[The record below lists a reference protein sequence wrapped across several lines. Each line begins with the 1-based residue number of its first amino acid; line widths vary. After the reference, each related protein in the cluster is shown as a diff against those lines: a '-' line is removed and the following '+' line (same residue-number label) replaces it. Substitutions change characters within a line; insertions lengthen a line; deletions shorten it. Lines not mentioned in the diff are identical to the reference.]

1 MSSINSLVN
10 QKRNKNLIR
19 RTMLAAIAGCLMSVC
34 IAFAGTVDIATN
46 FFGLV
51 VTVIA
56 KGLLNAAD
64 IVLEPLLE
72 ITTMST
78 ADVSRFVPGFDSG
91 NNIGNFFIQAIN
103 IIAYMIAGVL
113 ICCHIIS
120 YLINIAHGEKVESI
134 PKLIWNAVF
143 GIVMVIC
150 GKTFLTMIFNEIVAP
165 LSSALTEGVSDAGGT
180 FSFSGVGS
188 DMTGLGE
195 ITSAFDLNSLA
206 TLIVVLALML
216 IIWWNLIKLVLE
228 CAERYIICIFTINLS
243 PLAFATMASENTKD
257 TARSWLQMFW
267 SQCVLLILNI
277 WVVGI
282 ARTALNNGLF
292 GASNTEM
299 VKWGLITYAFLKI
312 AQRLDDM
319 MQTAGLKI
327 TRTTG
332 LDPISEA
339 SGVLRSIGNVFGGVA
354 SVAGHV
360 AGVGKNMWDAG
371 KNIGKANGV
380 EPIKSFADFMNGGET
395 SAQDGGYVNNAS
407 MADKMKADAVLG
419 KETMYDRADKM
430 ASGALNADS
439 YNTDAYKQVLED
451 KLRSAGHLDDDAHV
465 ESVKIGEDGK
475 LLASAVKRDEK
486 NRVSEKSEF
495 EIGDTQEGLLDV
507 NGAKKYDSMQV
518 APNGKSVM
526 EEDSAMGKFGL
537 RKVGEDAAGNQIWE
551 AEQSV
556 NMFGDKVKDVTP
568 DANNKV
574 QFTIPA
580 SEIAKGRKAGDSD
593 AMTAYKHFNAND
605 DNDAFKNSI
614 RDALSAETGSAALN
628 KARENEEEQAAMAT
642 RIGMTDKER
651 LADMMNPDSNAD
663 YNSPNAFKAME
674 DHIKENAQYYPAQAA
689 MLADGGHVTGMHVS
703 DGTDGNPA
711 GSLIVAIGND
721 QDGKNSQA
729 TCTFTRDE
737 EPVPET
743 AETPAAQTNEQP
755 VKDADAAPAP
765 VNEDAPA
772 PVGEEASAPAPQ
784 SADETTAAP
793 ATETAQ
799 APVPQ
804 DMDSKVDAPAPVS
817 EEASAPAPQSADE
830 APTAPATETAQAP
843 VPQDVDSKVDAPAPV
858 GEEASAPAPQ
868 SVDETATTPVAETAQ
883 TPVPQD
889 IDSEV
894 DAPAPVGEEAAT
906 PAPQDVGGKADAPVP
921 ASENAS
927 APATQSADGK
937 VAEPTSADGA
947 TPASGVTAPA
957 PVPAQNPTTNTVN
970 APVQGAA
977 PVSGGT
983 VPGAANA
990 PKTANVPGM
999 AANNMPAS
1007 TAPETAATPAVNAPA
1022 PASTTGTNAP
1032 TSVPGTTPAP
1042 STASG
1047 QSSTAPGSGTAPTT
1061 VRPATG
1067 AGSVSAPAPS
1077 ASIPTAPVSG
1087 GSAGVAVA
1095 AGVAAGA
1102 VAGTA
1107 AGQAQPVSA
1116 PASTTVSAPGSAPTI
1131 PTESSAASAP
1141 TSTTP
1146 ATTTPASAPES
1157 GSGTTNDGATAP
1169 VVNHE
1174 ASAPTAPI
1182 PATAPASTQESGETA
1197 SAPSTATTPAT
1208 QITPETASAPSESDS
1223 SSAGGH
1229 ATTPNEG
1236 TTHSESSGTGSVS
1249 DVPGAGGTDTLGR
1262 SDSAPTSTNGQ
1273 ESGSAPAQGS
1283 GGTMSPA
1290 TADTASAVPE
1300 SAPAESATTTNVAT
1314 PAPVSDTGSSEPS
1327 GDSGSSFG
1335 NDAGSSS
1342 GSAPASGESAH
1353 APSGSGSSGSGTSV
1367 SAPAS
1372 SGNTG
1377 SSSESA
1383 SSGSA
1388 NDSTDTPTSETGGT
1402 SSETVEA
1409 PAADGLPYAVG
1420 ETGGSGYSEGDMP
1433 PEPETTVETETA
1445 ATEVVQ
1451 VEQAAEQQSSGS
1463 AVTETVDEAG
1473 SESNTQN
1480 SHDDSENYSGGQNTD
1495 AEDVSEPD
1503 SADEP
1508 DTQDETEDTEFDATD
1523 DAAFDVPIADGSEYY
1538 EDKAQT
1544 NSFTAPEQEMAEPEP
1559 VAEHEHESEPEQLA
1573 EQKRPPIPEAYMTSQ
1588 SSVTRLSS
1596 TNGTVESDSLGMFQM
1611 TREEVADN
1619 GWTTW
1624 RILQKVDSDGSVP
1637 EYAPFVVHIKPVW
1650 DPATRTSRPA
1660 TFDEVANKARSIEG
1674 FENVGPDL
1682 DADYRRSQAR
1692 QESRKNSEPRPYNG
1706 HSNGQPH
1713 FQRYD
1718 DQKRDSHGHGK
1729 QDKKHNPFSGMG
1741 DYKRK
1746 R

>member
-1 MSSINSLVN
+1 
-10 QKRNKNLIR
+10 
-19 RTMLAAIAGCLMSVC
+19 MLAAIAGCLMSVC

-605 DNDAFKNSI
+605 DSDAFKNSI

-755 VKDADAAPAP
+755 VKDTDAAAPAP
-765 VNEDAPA
+765 VSEDVPA

-784 SADETTAAP
+784 SADETAAAP

-804 DMDSKVDAPAPVS
+804 DMDSKVDTPAPVS
-817 EEASAPAPQSADE
+817 
-830 APTAPATETAQAP
+830 
-843 VPQDVDSKVDAPAPV
+843 
-858 GEEASAPAPQ
+858 EEASAPAPQ

-889 IDSEV
+889 MDSEV
-894 DAPAPVGEEAAT
+894 DAPVSIGEKAAT
-906 PAPQDVGGKADAPVP
+906 PAPQDVGDKADAPVP

-937 VAEPTSADGA
+937 VAEPTSAGGA

-957 PVPAQNPTTNTVN
+957 PAPAQNPTTNTVN

-983 VPGAANA
+983 VPGTANP

-1022 PASTTGTNAP
+1022 PGSTTGANAP

-1047 QSSTAPGSGTAPTT
+1047 QSSTVPGSGTAPTT
-1061 VRPATG
+1061 VRPAAG
-1067 AGSVSAPAPS
+1067 AGSVSAQAPS

-1107 AGQAQPVSA
+1107 TGQAHPVSA
-1116 PASTTVSAPGSAPTI
+1116 PASTTVSAPGSVPTT
-1131 PTESSAASAP
+1131 PTESGAASAP
-1141 TSTTP
+1141 ASPAPTTP
-1146 ATTTPASAPES
+1146 THVSAPES
-1157 GSGTTNDGATAP
+1157 GSGTTNGGATAP

-1249 DVPGAGGTDTLGR
+1249 NVPGAGGTDTLGR

-1335 NDAGSSS
+1335 NGAGSSS

-1367 SAPAS
+1367 SALTS

-1383 SSGSA
+1383 PSGSA
-1388 NDSTDTPTSETGGT
+1388 NDGTDTPTSETGGT
-1402 SSETVEA
+1402 SSEKVEA

-1420 ETGGSGYSEGDMP
+1420 ETGGAGYSEGDMP

-1495 AEDVSEPD
+1495 TEDVSEPD

-1559 VAEHEHESEPEQLA
+1559 VAEHEHESEPEQVA

>member
-1 MSSINSLVN
+1 
-10 QKRNKNLIR
+10 
-19 RTMLAAIAGCLMSVC
+19 MLAAVAGCLMSVC

-78 ADVSRFVPGFDSG
+78 ADVSRFVPGFDNG

-120 YLINIAHGEKVESI
+120 YLINLAHGEKVESI

-150 GKTFLTMIFNEIVAP
+150 GKTLLTMIFNEIVAP

-257 TARSWLQMFW
+257 TAKSWLQMFW

-339 SGVLRSIGNVFGGVA
+339 SGVLRSIDNVFGDVA

-407 MADKMKADAVLG
+407 MADKLKADAVLG

-430 ASGALNADS
+430 ASGALNTDS

-495 EIGDTQEGLLDV
+495 KIGDTQEGLLDV

-580 SEIAKGRKAGDSD
+580 SEIAKGRKAGGSD

-614 RDALSAETGSAALN
+614 RDALSIETGSAALN

-737 EPVPET
+737 ETVPET

-755 VKDADAAPAP
+755 VKDMDAAAPAP
-765 VNEDAPA
+765 VSEDAPA
-772 PVGEEASAPAPQ
+772 PVDEEAS
-784 SADETTAAP
+784 T
-793 ATETAQ
+793 
-799 APVPQ
+799 
-804 DMDSKVDAPAPVS
+804 
-817 EEASAPAPQSADE
+817 PAPQSADE

-868 SVDETATTPVAETAQ
+868 SVDATATTPIAETAQ

-889 IDSEV
+889 MDSEV
-894 DAPAPVGEEAAT
+894 DAPAPVGEEAVT
-906 PAPQDVGGKADAPVP
+906 HAPQDVGDKADAPVP

-937 VAEPTSADGA
+937 VAEPTSAGGA

-957 PVPAQNPTTNTVN
+957 PAPAQNPTTNTVN

-983 VPGAANA
+983 VPGTANA

-1022 PASTTGTNAP
+1022 PGSTTGANAP

-1047 QSSTAPGSGTAPTT
+1047 QSSTVPGSGTAPTT
-1061 VRPATG
+1061 VRPAAG
-1067 AGSVSAPAPS
+1067 AGSVSAQAPS

-1107 AGQAQPVSA
+1107 TGQAHPVSA
-1116 PASTTVSAPGSAPTI
+1116 PASTTVPAPGSVPTT
-1131 PTESSAASAP
+1131 PTESGAASAP
-1141 TSTTP
+1141 ASPAPTTP
-1146 ATTTPASAPES
+1146 THVSAPES
-1157 GSGTTNDGATAP
+1157 GSGTTNGGATAP

-1249 DVPGAGGTDTLGR
+1249 NVPGAGGTDTLGR

-1335 NDAGSSS
+1335 NGAGSSS

>member
-1 MSSINSLVN
+1 MYPGEPFCFGKKVSSINSLVN

-19 RTMLAAIAGCLMSVC
+19 RTMLAAVAGCLMSVC

-243 PLAFATMASENTKD
+243 PLAFATTASENTKD

-737 EPVPET
+737 ETASET

-755 VKDADAAPAP
+755 VKDVDAAPAP
-765 VNEDAPA
+765 LNEDAPA
-772 PVGEEASAPAPQ
+772 PVG
-784 SADETTAAP
+784 
-793 ATETAQ
+793 
-799 APVPQ
+799 
-804 DMDSKVDAPAPVS
+804 

-868 SVDETATTPVAETAQ
+868 SVDATATTPIAETAQ

-889 IDSEV
+889 MDSEV
-894 DAPAPVGEEAAT
+894 DAPAPVGEEAVT
-906 PAPQDVGGKADAPVP
+906 HAPQDVGDKADAPVP
-921 ASENAS
+921 ASENVS

-937 VAEPTSADGA
+937 VAEPTSAGGA
-947 TPASGVTAPA
+947 TPVSGVTAPA
-957 PVPAQNPTTNTVN
+957 PAPAQNPTTNTVN

-983 VPGAANA
+983 VPGTANA

-1007 TAPETAATPAVNAPA
+1007 TAPETAATPAVNTPA
-1022 PASTTGTNAP
+1022 PASTTGANAP
-1032 TSVPGTTPAP
+1032 TSVPGTTPTP
-1042 STASG
+1042 STTSG
-1047 QSSTAPGSGTAPTT
+1047 QSSTVPGSGTAPAKAKPT
-1061 VRPATG
+1061 TG

-1077 ASIPTAPVSG
+1077 ASIPSAPVSG
-1087 GSAGVAVA
+1087 DS

-1107 AGQAQPVSA
+1107 TGQAHPVSA
-1116 PASTTVSAPGSAPTI
+1116 PASTTVSAPGSVPTT
-1131 PTESSAASAP
+1131 PTESGAASAP
-1141 TSTTP
+1141 ASPAPTTP
-1146 ATTTPASAPES
+1146 THVSAPES
-1157 GSGTTNDGATAP
+1157 GSGTTNGGATAP

-1249 DVPGAGGTDTLGR
+1249 NVPGAGGTDTLGR

-1335 NDAGSSS
+1335 NGAGSSS

-1372 SGNTG
+1372 SGNTD

-1433 PEPETTVETETA
+1433 PEPETTVKTETA

-1451 VEQAAEQQSSGS
+1451 VEQAAEQQTSGS

-1473 SESNTQN
+1473 SESHTQN

-1495 AEDVSEPD
+1495 TEDVSEPD

-1559 VAEHEHESEPEQLA
+1559 VAEHEHESEPEQVA

>member
-1 MSSINSLVN
+1 
-10 QKRNKNLIR
+10 
-19 RTMLAAIAGCLMSVC
+19 MLAAVAGCLMSVC

-180 FSFSGVGS
+180 FSFSSVGS

-755 VKDADAAPAP
+755 VKDVDAAPAP
-765 VNEDAPA
+765 LNEDAPA
-772 PVGEEASAPAPQ
+772 PVG
-784 SADETTAAP
+784 
-793 ATETAQ
+793 
-799 APVPQ
+799 
-804 DMDSKVDAPAPVS
+804 

-868 SVDETATTPVAETAQ
+868 SVDATATTPIAETAQ

-889 IDSEV
+889 MDSEV
-894 DAPAPVGEEAAT
+894 DAPAPVGEEAVT

-927 APATQSADGK
+927 APATQSTDGK
-937 VAEPTSADGA
+937 VAEPTSAGGA
-947 TPASGVTAPA
+947 TPASGVTTPAPA
-957 PVPAQNPTTNTVN
+957 PAQNPTTNTVN

-983 VPGAANA
+983 VPGTANA

-1007 TAPETAATPAVNAPA
+1007 TAPETAATPAVNTPA
-1022 PASTTGTNAP
+1022 PASTTGANAP
-1032 TSVPGTTPAP
+1032 TSVPGTTPTP
-1042 STASG
+1042 STTSG
-1047 QSSTAPGSGTAPTT
+1047 QSSTVPGSGTAPAKAKPT
-1061 VRPATG
+1061 TG

-1077 ASIPTAPVSG
+1077 ASIPSAPVSG
-1087 GSAGVAVA
+1087 DS

-1107 AGQAQPVSA
+1107 TGQAHPVSA
-1116 PASTTVSAPGSAPTI
+1116 PASTTVSAPGSVPTT
-1131 PTESSAASAP
+1131 PTES
-1141 TSTTP
+1141 
-1146 ATTTPASAPES
+1146 
-1157 GSGTTNDGATAP
+1157 GA
-1169 VVNHE
+1169 
-1174 ASAPTAPI
+1174 
-1182 PATAPASTQESGETA
+1182 
-1197 SAPSTATTPAT
+1197 
-1208 QITPETASAPSESDS
+1208 ASAPSESDS

-1229 ATTPNEG
+1229 ATAPNEG
-1236 TTHSESSGTGSVS
+1236 TTHSESSGTDSVS
-1249 DVPGAGGTDTLGR
+1249 NVPTDTLGR

-1273 ESGSAPAQGS
+1273 ESGSAPAQGG
-1283 GGTMSPA
+1283 GGTTSPA
-1290 TADTASAVPE
+1290 TADTASAAPE

-1327 GDSGSSFG
+1327 GDSGSSSG
-1335 NDAGSSS
+1335 NSAGSSS

-1367 SAPAS
+1367 SALTS

-1388 NDSTDTPTSETGGT
+1388 NDSTNTPTSETGGT

-1463 AVTETVDEAG
+1463 AVTETVNEAG

-1559 VAEHEHESEPEQLA
+1559 VAEHEHESEPEQVA

-1706 HSNGQPH
+1706 RSNGQPH

-1718 DQKRDSHGHGK
+1718 DQKRDSQGHGK
-1729 QDKKHNPFSGMG
+1729 QNKRNNPFSGMD

>member
-339 SGVLRSIGNVFGGVA
+339 SGVLRSIGNVFGDVA

-430 ASGALNADS
+430 ASGALNTDS

-765 VNEDAPA
+765 VSEDAPA

-817 EEASAPAPQSADE
+817 EEASAPAPQS
-830 APTAPATETAQAP
+830 
-843 VPQDVDSKVDAPAPV
+843 
-858 GEEASAPAPQ
+858 
-868 SVDETATTPVAETAQ
+868 VDETATTPVAETAQ

-889 IDSEV
+889 MDSEV
-894 DAPAPVGEEAAT
+894 DAPASIGEKAAT
-906 PAPQDVGGKADAPVP
+906 PAPQDVGDKADAPVP

-937 VAEPTSADGA
+937 VAEPTSAGGA
-947 TPASGVTAPA
+947 TPAPGVTAPTA
-957 PVPAQNPTTNTVN
+957 APAQNPTTNTVN
-970 APVQGAA
+970 APVQGTA

-983 VPGAANA
+983 VPGTANA

-1047 QSSTAPGSGTAPTT
+1047 QSSTVPGSGTAPTT
-1061 VRPATG
+1061 VRPAAG

-1077 ASIPTAPVSG
+1077 ASIPTAPVFG

-1116 PASTTVSAPGSAPTI
+1116 PTTTVSAPGSAPTI
-1131 PTESSAASAP
+1131 PTESGAASAP
-1141 TSTTP
+1141 TS
-1146 ATTTPASAPES
+1146 TTPASAPES

-1174 ASAPTAPI
+1174 ASVPTAPI
-1182 PATAPASTQESGETA
+1182 PATAPASTQESGE
-1197 SAPSTATTPAT
+1197 
-1208 QITPETASAPSESDS
+1208 IASAPSESGS
-1223 SSAGGH
+1223 SRAGGH
-1229 ATTPNEG
+1229 ETAPNEG
-1236 TTHSESSGTGSVS
+1236 TAHSESSGTDSVS
-1249 DVPGAGGTDTLGR
+1249 NVPGTDGTDTLGR

-1283 GGTMSPA
+1283 GGTTSPA
-1290 TADTASAVPE
+1290 NADTASAAPE
-1300 SAPAESATTTNVAT
+1300 SAPAESAATTNVAT

-1335 NDAGSSS
+1335 NGAGSSS
-1342 GSAPASGESAH
+1342 GSAPASGESAL

-1383 SSGSA
+1383 PSGSA
-1388 NDSTDTPTSETGGT
+1388 NDGTDTPTSETGGT
-1402 SSETVEA
+1402 SSEKVEA

-1420 ETGGSGYSEGDMP
+1420 ETGGAGYSEGNMP

-1451 VEQAAEQQSSGS
+1451 VEQAAEQQTSGS

-1495 AEDVSEPD
+1495 TEDVLEPD

-1559 VAEHEHESEPEQLA
+1559 VAEHEHESEPEQVA

>member
-1 MSSINSLVN
+1 M
-10 QKRNKNLIR
+10 
-19 RTMLAAIAGCLMSVC
+19 AVC

-120 YLINIAHGEKVESI
+120 YLINLAHGEKVESI

-180 FSFSGVGS
+180 FSFSSVGS

-605 DNDAFKNSI
+605 DSDAFKNSI

-737 EPVPET
+737 EPVSET
-743 AETPAAQTNEQP
+743 AETPAVQTNEQP

-765 VNEDAPA
+765 LNEDAPA

-784 SADETTAAP
+784 SADE
-793 ATETAQ
+793 
-799 APVPQ
+799 
-804 DMDSKVDAPAPVS
+804 
-817 EEASAPAPQSADE
+817 
-830 APTAPATETAQAP
+830 APTASATETAQAP

-889 IDSEV
+889 MDSEV
-894 DAPAPVGEEAAT
+894 DAPAPIGEKAAT
-906 PAPQDVGGKADAPVP
+906 PAPQDVGDKADAPVP

-937 VAEPTSADGA
+937 VAEPASAGGT
-947 TPASGVTAPA
+947 TPASGATAPTPA
-957 PVPAQNPTTNTVN
+957 PAQNSTTNTVN

-983 VPGAANA
+983 VPGTANA
-990 PKTANVPGM
+990 PKTANVPGT

-1022 PASTTGTNAP
+1022 PASTTGANAP
-1032 TSVPGTTPAP
+1032 TSVPGTSPAP

-1047 QSSTAPGSGTAPTT
+1047 QSSTVPGSGTAPTT
-1061 VRPATG
+1061 VRPAAG
-1067 AGSVSAPAPS
+1067 AGSVSTPAPS

-1107 AGQAQPVSA
+1107 AGQAQHVST

-1131 PTESSAASAP
+1131 PTESGAASAP
-1141 TSTTP
+1141 TS
-1146 ATTTPASAPES
+1146 TTPASAPES

-1174 ASAPTAPI
+1174 ASVPTVPI
-1182 PATAPASTQESGETA
+1182 PATAPASTQESGEIA

-1208 QITPETASAPSESDS
+1208 QITPETASAPSESGS
-1223 SSAGGH
+1223 SPAGGH
-1229 ATTPNEG
+1229 ETAPNEG
-1236 TTHSESSGTGSVS
+1236 TAHSESSGTDSVS
-1249 DVPGAGGTDTLGR
+1249 NVPGADGTDTLGR

-1283 GGTMSPA
+1283 GGTTSPA
-1290 TADTASAVPE
+1290 TADTASAAPE

-1335 NDAGSSS
+1335 NGAGSSS

-1372 SGNTG
+1372 SGNTD

-1451 VEQAAEQQSSGS
+1451 VEQAAEQQTSGS

-1473 SESNTQN
+1473 SESHTQN
-1480 SHDDSENYSGGQNTD
+1480 SHDDSENYSSGQNTD
-1495 AEDVSEPD
+1495 TEDVSAPD

-1559 VAEHEHESEPEQLA
+1559 VAEPEPETEPEQVA

-1706 HSNGQPH
+1706 RSNGQSH

-1718 DQKRDSHGHGK
+1718 DQKRDSQGHGK
-1729 QDKKHNPFSGMG
+1729 QNKRNDPFSGID

>member
-1 MSSINSLVN
+1 
-10 QKRNKNLIR
+10 
-19 RTMLAAIAGCLMSVC
+19 MLAAVAGCLMSVC

-180 FSFSGVGS
+180 FSFSSVGS

-257 TARSWLQMFW
+257 TAKSWLQMFW

-371 KNIGKANGV
+371 KNIGKANGI

-605 DNDAFKNSI
+605 DSDAFKNSI

-743 AETPAAQTNEQP
+743 TETPAAQTNEQP
-755 VKDADAAPAP
+755 VKDADTAAPAP
-765 VNEDAPA
+765 VSEDAPA

-784 SADETTAAP
+784 SADETADAP

-804 DMDSKVDAPAPVS
+804 DMGGEVDAPAPVS
-817 EEASAPAPQSADE
+817 EEASAPAPQSVDE
-830 APTAPATETAQAP
+830 TATTPATETAQTP
-843 VPQDVDSKVDAPAPV
+843 VPQDMDGKVDAPAPV
-858 GEEASAPAPQ
+858 GEET
-868 SVDETATTPVAETAQ
+868 V
-883 TPVPQD
+883 
-889 IDSEV
+889 
-894 DAPAPVGEEAAT
+894 T

-937 VAEPTSADGA
+937 VAEPTSAGGA

-957 PVPAQNPTTNTVN
+957 PAPAQNPTTNTVN

-983 VPGAANA
+983 VPGTTNA

-1007 TAPETAATPAVNAPA
+1007 TAPETAATPAVNTPA
-1022 PASTTGTNAP
+1022 PASTTGANAP

-1047 QSSTAPGSGTAPTT
+1047 QSSTVPGSGTTPAT

-1087 GSAGVAVA
+1087 SSAGVAVA

-1102 VAGTA
+1102 VAGT

-1116 PASTTVSAPGSAPTI
+1116 PASTTVSAPGSAPTT
-1131 PTESSAASAP
+1131 PTESGAASAP
-1141 TSTTP
+1141 ASP
-1146 ATTTPASAPES
+1146 APAAPTHVSAPES
-1157 GSGTTNDGATAP
+1157 GSGTTNGGATAP

-1197 SAPSTATTPAT
+1197 PAPSTATTPAT
-1208 QITPETASAPSESDS
+1208 QTTPETASAPSESS
-1223 SSAGGH
+1223 APSAGGH

-1249 DVPGAGGTDTLGR
+1249 NVPGAGGTDTLER

-1273 ESGSAPAQGS
+1273 ESGSTPAQGS
-1283 GGTMSPA
+1283 GGTTSPA
-1290 TADTASAVPE
+1290 TADTTSAVPE

-1314 PAPVSDTGSSEPS
+1314 PAPVSDAGSSEPS
-1327 GDSGSSFG
+1327 ANSGSSSG
-1335 NDAGSSS
+1335 NGAGSSS

-1367 SAPAS
+1367 SAPTS
-1372 SGNTG
+1372 SGDTG
-1377 SSSESA
+1377 SSSESGP
-1383 SSGSA
+1383 SGSV
-1388 NDSTDTPTSETGGT
+1388 NDSTDTPTSETAGT
-1402 SSETVEA
+1402 SSEKVEA

-1420 ETGGSGYSEGDMP
+1420 ETGGSGYSEGDMH

-1451 VEQAAEQQSSGS
+1451 VEQAAEQQSGGS
-1463 AVTETVDEAG
+1463 TVTETVNEAG
-1473 SESNTQN
+1473 SESQTQN
-1480 SHDDSENYSGGQNTD
+1480 SRDDSENYSGGQNTD
-1495 AEDVSEPD
+1495 TEDAPEPD
-1503 SADEP
+1503 FADEP

-1544 NSFTAPEQEMAEPEP
+1544 NSFTAPEQEMAEAEP
-1559 VAEHEHESEPEQLA
+1559 VTEPKPESELEQVE

-1660 TFDEVANKARSIEG
+1660 TFDEVANKARNIEG

-1692 QESRKNSEPRPYNG
+1692 QEYRKNSEPRPYSG
-1706 HSNGQPH
+1706 RSNDQPH

-1718 DQKRDSHGHGK
+1718 DQKHDSHGHGK
-1729 QDKKHNPFSGMG
+1729 QDKRHNPFSGMD

>member
-1 MSSINSLVN
+1 
-10 QKRNKNLIR
+10 
-19 RTMLAAIAGCLMSVC
+19 MLAAVAGCLMSVC

-134 PKLIWNAVF
+134 PKLMWNAVF

-257 TARSWLQMFW
+257 TAKSWLQMFW

-451 KLRSAGHLDDDAHV
+451 KLRSAGHIDDDAHV

-605 DNDAFKNSI
+605 DSDAFKNSI

-772 PVGEEASAPAPQ
+772 PVGEEASAP
-784 SADETTAAP
+784 
-793 ATETAQ
+793 
-799 APVPQ
+799 V
-804 DMDSKVDAPAPVS
+804 
-817 EEASAPAPQSADE
+817 PQSADE

-843 VPQDVDSKVDAPAPV
+843 VPQDVDSKVDTPAPV
-858 GEEASAPAPQ
+858 SEEASAPAPQ
-868 SVDETATTPVAETAQ
+868 SVDETATTPAAETAQ
-883 TPVPQD
+883 APVPQD
-889 IDSEV
+889 MDSKV
-894 DAPAPVGEEAAT
+894 DAPTPVGEEAPT

-937 VAEPTSADGA
+937 VAEPTSAGGA
-947 TPASGVTAPA
+947 TPAPGVTAPTA
-957 PVPAQNPTTNTVN
+957 APAQNPTTNTVN

-983 VPGAANA
+983 VPGTANA

-999 AANNMPAS
+999 AANNMPVS
-1007 TAPETAATPAVNAPA
+1007 TAPETAATPAVNTPA
-1022 PASTTGTNAP
+1022 PASTTGANAP
-1032 TSVPGTTPAP
+1032 TSVPGTTPTP
-1042 STASG
+1042 STTSG
-1047 QSSTAPGSGTAPTT
+1047 QSSTVPGSGTAPAKAKPT
-1061 VRPATG
+1061 TG

-1077 ASIPTAPVSG
+1077 ASIPSAPVSG
-1087 GSAGVAVA
+1087 DS

-1107 AGQAQPVSA
+1107 TGQAHPVSA
-1116 PASTTVSAPGSAPTI
+1116 PASTTVSAPGSVPTT
-1131 PTESSAASAP
+1131 PTESGAASAP
-1141 TSTTP
+1141 ASPAPTTP
-1146 ATTTPASAPES
+1146 THVSAPES
-1157 GSGTTNDGATAP
+1157 GSGTTNGGATAP

-1229 ATTPNEG
+1229 ATAPNEG
-1236 TTHSESSGTGSVS
+1236 TTHSESSGTDSVS
-1249 DVPGAGGTDTLGR
+1249 NVPTDTLGR

-1273 ESGSAPAQGS
+1273 ESGSAPAQGG
-1283 GGTMSPA
+1283 GGTTSPA
-1290 TADTASAVPE
+1290 TADTASAAPE

-1327 GDSGSSFG
+1327 GDSGSSSG
-1335 NDAGSSS
+1335 NSAGSSS

-1367 SAPAS
+1367 SALTS

-1388 NDSTDTPTSETGGT
+1388 NDSTNTPTSETGGT

-1559 VAEHEHESEPEQLA
+1559 VAEHEHESEPEQVA

-1706 HSNGQPH
+1706 RSNGQPH

-1718 DQKRDSHGHGK
+1718 DQKRDSQGHGK
-1729 QDKKHNPFSGMG
+1729 QNKRNNPFSGMD

>member
-1 MSSINSLVN
+1 
-10 QKRNKNLIR
+10 
-19 RTMLAAIAGCLMSVC
+19 MSVC

-103 IIAYMIAGVL
+103 IIAYMIAGAL

-180 FSFSGVGS
+180 FSFSSVGS

-784 SADETTAAP
+784 SADE
-793 ATETAQ
+793 
-799 APVPQ
+799 
-804 DMDSKVDAPAPVS
+804 
-817 EEASAPAPQSADE
+817 

-843 VPQDVDSKVDAPAPV
+843 VPQDVDSK
-858 GEEASAPAPQ
+858 
-868 SVDETATTPVAETAQ
+868 
-883 TPVPQD
+883 
-889 IDSEV
+889 V

-937 VAEPTSADGA
+937 VAEPTSAGGA

-957 PVPAQNPTTNTVN
+957 PAPAQNSTTNTVN

-983 VPGAANA
+983 VPGTANA

-1022 PASTTGTNAP
+1022 PASTTGANAP

-1047 QSSTAPGSGTAPTT
+1047 QSSTVPGSGTSPTT
-1061 VRPATG
+1061 VRPAAG

-1095 AGVAAGA
+1095 EGVAAGV

-1107 AGQAQPVSA
+1107 AGQAQPVST
-1116 PASTTVSAPGSAPTI
+1116 PASTTVSAPGSAPTT
-1131 PTESSAASAP
+1131 PTESGAVSAP
-1141 TSTTP
+1141 ASP
-1146 ATTTPASAPES
+1146 APTAPTHVSAPES
-1157 GSGTTNDGATAP
+1157 GSGTTNGGATP
-1169 VVNHE
+1169 PIVNHE
-1174 ASAPTAPI
+1174 ASVPTAPI
-1182 PATAPASTQESGETA
+1182 HATAPASTQESGETA
-1197 SAPSTATTPAT
+1197 PAPSTATTHAT
-1208 QITPETASAPSESDS
+1208 QITPETASAPSESGS
-1223 SSAGGH
+1223 SPAGGH
-1229 ATTPNEG
+1229 ATAPNEG

-1249 DVPGAGGTDTLGR
+1249 NAPSADGTDTLGR

-1283 GGTMSPA
+1283 GGTTSPA
-1290 TADTASAVPE
+1290 TADTASAAPE
-1300 SAPAESATTTNVAT
+1300 SAPAESVTTTNVAT
-1314 PAPVSDTGSSEPS
+1314 LAPASDTGSSEPS
-1327 GDSGSSFG
+1327 GNS
-1335 NDAGSSS
+1335 GSSS
-1342 GSAPASGESAH
+1342 GNGA
-1353 APSGSGSSGSGTSV
+1353 GSSGSGTSV

-1372 SGNTG
+1372 SSNIG

-1383 SSGSA
+1383 PFGSV

-1402 SSETVEA
+1402 SSEKVEA

-1433 PEPETTVETETA
+1433 PEPETTVKTETA

-1451 VEQAAEQQSSGS
+1451 VEQAAEQQSGS
-1463 AVTETVDEAG
+1463 STVTETVDEAG
-1473 SESNTQN
+1473 SESHTQN

-1495 AEDVSEPD
+1495 TEDVPEPD
-1503 SADEP
+1503 SVDEP

-1523 DAAFDVPIADGSEYY
+1523 DSAFDVPIADGSEYY

-1544 NSFTAPEQEMAEPEP
+1544 NSFTAPAQEMAEPEP
-1559 VAEHEHESEPEQLA
+1559 VAESEPESEPEQVA
-1573 EQKRPPIPEAYMTSQ
+1573 EQKRPPIPEAYMTSR

-1706 HSNGQPH
+1706 RSNGQPH

-1718 DQKRDSHGHGK
+1718 DQKRDSQGHGK
-1729 QDKKHNPFSGMG
+1729 QNKRNDPFSGID

>member
-1 MSSINSLVN
+1 
-10 QKRNKNLIR
+10 
-19 RTMLAAIAGCLMSVC
+19 MSVC

-180 FSFSGVGS
+180 FSFSSVGS

-737 EPVPET
+737 ETVPET

-755 VKDADAAPAP
+755 VKDMDAAAPAP
-765 VNEDAPA
+765 VSEDAPA
-772 PVGEEASAPAPQ
+772 PVDEEAS
-784 SADETTAAP
+784 T
-793 ATETAQ
+793 
-799 APVPQ
+799 
-804 DMDSKVDAPAPVS
+804 
-817 EEASAPAPQSADE
+817 PAPQSADE

-843 VPQDVDSKVDAPAPV
+843 VPQDVDSRVDAPAPV
-858 GEEASAPAPQ
+858 GEEASVPAPQ
-868 SVDETATTPVAETAQ
+868 SVDETATTPAAETAQ
-883 TPVPQD
+883 APVPQD
-889 IDSEV
+889 MDSGV
-894 DAPAPVGEEAAT
+894 DAPAPVGEETVT

-937 VAEPTSADGA
+937 VAEPTSAGGA
-947 TPASGVTAPA
+947 TPAPGVTAPTA
-957 PVPAQNPTTNTVN
+957 APAQNHTTSTVN
-970 APVQGAA
+970 APVQGTA

-983 VPGAANA
+983 VPGTANA

-1047 QSSTAPGSGTAPTT
+1047 QSSTVPGSGTAPTT
-1061 VRPATG
+1061 VRPAAG

-1116 PASTTVSAPGSAPTI
+1116 PASTTVSAPGSTPTT
-1131 PTESSAASAP
+1131 PTESGTASAP
-1141 TSTTP
+1141 ASTTP
-1146 ATTTPASAPES
+1146 AAPTHVSAPES
-1157 GSGTTNDGATAP
+1157 GSGTTNDGATVP

-1174 ASAPTAPI
+1174 ASVPTAPI
-1182 PATAPASTQESGETA
+1182 HATAPASTQESGETA
-1197 SAPSTATTPAT
+1197 PAPSTATTHAT
-1208 QITPETASAPSESDS
+1208 QITPETASAPSESGS
-1223 SSAGGH
+1223 SPAGGH
-1229 ATTPNEG
+1229 ATAPNEG

-1249 DVPGAGGTDTLGR
+1249 NAPSADGTDTLGR

-1283 GGTMSPA
+1283 GGTTSPA
-1290 TADTASAVPE
+1290 TADTASAAPE
-1300 SAPAESATTTNVAT
+1300 SAPAESVTTTNVAT
-1314 PAPVSDTGSSEPS
+1314 LAPASDTGSSEPS
-1327 GDSGSSFG
+1327 GNS
-1335 NDAGSSS
+1335 GSSS
-1342 GSAPASGESAH
+1342 GNGA
-1353 APSGSGSSGSGTSV
+1353 GSSGSGTSV

-1372 SGNTG
+1372 SGNIG

-1383 SSGSA
+1383 PSGSV

-1402 SSETVEA
+1402 SSEKVEA

-1433 PEPETTVETETA
+1433 PEPETTVKTETA

-1451 VEQAAEQQSSGS
+1451 VEQAAEQQSGS
-1463 AVTETVDEAG
+1463 STVTETVDEAG
-1473 SESNTQN
+1473 SESHTQN

-1495 AEDVSEPD
+1495 TEDVPEPD

-1508 DTQDETEDTEFDATD
+1508 DTQDETEDTEIDATD

-1559 VAEHEHESEPEQLA
+1559 VAEPEPESEPEQVA

-1588 SSVTRLSS
+1588 SSITRLSS

-1706 HSNGQPH
+1706 RSNGQPH

-1718 DQKRDSHGHGK
+1718 DQKHDSHGHGK
-1729 QDKKHNPFSGMG
+1729 QDKRHNPFSGMG
-1741 DYKRK
+1741 DYKR
-1746 R
+1746 RR

>member
-1 MSSINSLVN
+1 
-10 QKRNKNLIR
+10 
-19 RTMLAAIAGCLMSVC
+19 MLAAIAGFLMSVC

-120 YLINIAHGEKVESI
+120 YLINLAHGEKVESV

-150 GKTFLTMIFNEIVAP
+150 GKTLLTMIFNEIVAP

-465 ESVKIGEDGK
+465 ESFKIGEDGK

-605 DNDAFKNSI
+605 DSDAFKNSI

-737 EPVPET
+737 ETASET

-755 VKDADAAPAP
+755 VKDVDAAPAP
-765 VNEDAPA
+765 LNEDAPA

-784 SADETTAAP
+784 SADE
-793 ATETAQ
+793 
-799 APVPQ
+799 
-804 DMDSKVDAPAPVS
+804 
-817 EEASAPAPQSADE
+817 
-830 APTAPATETAQAP
+830 APTAPAIETAQAP

-868 SVDETATTPVAETAQ
+868 SVDATATTPIAETAQ

-889 IDSEV
+889 MDSEV
-894 DAPAPVGEEAAT
+894 DAPAPVGEEAVT
-906 PAPQDVGGKADAPVP
+906 HAPQDVGDKADAPVP

-937 VAEPTSADGA
+937 VAEPTSAGGA

-957 PVPAQNPTTNTVN
+957 PAPAQNPTTNTVN

-983 VPGAANA
+983 VPGTANA

-1022 PASTTGTNAP
+1022 PGSTTGANAP

-1047 QSSTAPGSGTAPTT
+1047 QSSTVLGSGTAPTT
-1061 VRPATG
+1061 VRPAAG
-1067 AGSVSAPAPS
+1067 AGSVSAQAPS

-1107 AGQAQPVSA
+1107 TGQAHPVSA
-1116 PASTTVSAPGSAPTI
+1116 PASTTVSAPGSVPTT
-1131 PTESSAASAP
+1131 PTESGAASASASP
-1141 TSTTP
+1141 APTTP
-1146 ATTTPASAPES
+1146 THVSAPES
-1157 GSGTTNDGATAP
+1157 GSGTTNGGATAP

-1249 DVPGAGGTDTLGR
+1249 NVPGAGGTDTLGR

-1335 NDAGSSS
+1335 NGAGSSS

-1409 PAADGLPYAVG
+1409 PAADGLPYAAG

>member
-1 MSSINSLVN
+1 
-10 QKRNKNLIR
+10 
-19 RTMLAAIAGCLMSVC
+19 MLAAVAGCLMSVC

-78 ADVSRFVPGFDSG
+78 ADVSRFVPGFDNG

-120 YLINIAHGEKVESI
+120 YLINLAHGEKVESV

-150 GKTFLTMIFNEIVAP
+150 GKTLLTMIFNEIVAP

-257 TARSWLQMFW
+257 TAKSWLQMFW

-430 ASGALNADS
+430 ASGALNTDS

-784 SADETTAAP
+784 SADETTAAH
-793 ATETAQ
+793 
-799 APVPQ
+799 
-804 DMDSKVDAPAPVS
+804 
-817 EEASAPAPQSADE
+817 
-830 APTAPATETAQAP
+830 ATETAQAP

-1095 AGVAAGA
+1095 GGVAAGA

-1131 PTESSAASAP
+1131 PTESGAASAP

-1174 ASAPTAPI
+1174 ASVPTAPI
-1182 PATAPASTQESGETA
+1182 PATAPASTQESGE
-1197 SAPSTATTPAT
+1197 
-1208 QITPETASAPSESDS
+1208 IASAPSESGS
-1223 SSAGGH
+1223 SRAGGH
-1229 ATTPNEG
+1229 ETAPNEG
-1236 TTHSESSGTGSVS
+1236 TAHGESSGTDSVS
-1249 DVPGAGGTDTLGR
+1249 NVPGTDGTDTLGR

-1283 GGTMSPA
+1283 GGTTSPA

-1327 GDSGSSFG
+1327 GDSGSSSG
-1335 NDAGSSS
+1335 NSAGSSS

-1367 SAPAS
+1367 SALTS

-1388 NDSTDTPTSETGGT
+1388 NDSTNTPTSETGGT

>member
-1 MSSINSLVN
+1 
-10 QKRNKNLIR
+10 
-19 RTMLAAIAGCLMSVC
+19 MLAAVAGCLMSVC

-180 FSFSGVGS
+180 FSFSSVGS

-380 EPIKSFADFMNGGET
+380 EPIKSFADFMNGGEI

-772 PVGEEASAPAPQ
+772 PVGEEASAP
-784 SADETTAAP
+784 
-793 ATETAQ
+793 
-799 APVPQ
+799 V
-804 DMDSKVDAPAPVS
+804 
-817 EEASAPAPQSADE
+817 PQSADE
-830 APTAPATETAQAP
+830 APTALATETAQAP

-937 VAEPTSADGA
+937 VAEPTSAGGA

-957 PVPAQNPTTNTVN
+957 PAPAQNSTTNTVN

-983 VPGAANA
+983 VPGTANA

-1007 TAPETAATPAVNAPA
+1007 TAPETAATPAVNTPA
-1022 PASTTGTNAP
+1022 PASTTGANAP

-1047 QSSTAPGSGTAPTT
+1047 QSSTVPGSGTTPAT

-1087 GSAGVAVA
+1087 SSAGVAVA

-1107 AGQAQPVSA
+1107 GQAQPVSA
-1116 PASTTVSAPGSAPTI
+1116 PASTTVSTPGSAPTT
-1131 PTESSAASAP
+1131 PTESGAASAP
-1141 TSTTP
+1141 ASP
-1146 ATTTPASAPES
+1146 APAAPTHVSAPES
-1157 GSGTTNDGATAP
+1157 GSGTTNGGATAP

-1197 SAPSTATTPAT
+1197 PAPSTATTPAT
-1208 QITPETASAPSESDS
+1208 QTTPETASAPSESS
-1223 SSAGGH
+1223 APSAGGH

-1249 DVPGAGGTDTLGR
+1249 NVPGAGGTDTLER

-1283 GGTMSPA
+1283 GGTTSPA
-1290 TADTASAVPE
+1290 TADTTSAVPE

-1314 PAPVSDTGSSEPS
+1314 PAPVSDAGSSEPS
-1327 GDSGSSFG
+1327 GNSGSSSG
-1335 NDAGSSS
+1335 NGAGSSS

-1367 SAPAS
+1367 SAPTS
-1372 SGNTG
+1372 SGDTG

-1383 SSGSA
+1383 PFGSV

-1402 SSETVEA
+1402 SSEKVEA

-1433 PEPETTVETETA
+1433 PEPETTVKTETA

-1451 VEQAAEQQSSGS
+1451 VEQAAEQQSGS
-1463 AVTETVDEAG
+1463 STVTETVDEAG
-1473 SESNTQN
+1473 SESHTQN

-1495 AEDVSEPD
+1495 TEDVPEPD
-1503 SADEP
+1503 SVDEP

-1523 DAAFDVPIADGSEYY
+1523 DSAFDVPIADGSEYY

-1544 NSFTAPEQEMAEPEP
+1544 NSFTAPAQEMAEPEP
-1559 VAEHEHESEPEQLA
+1559 VAESEPESEPEQVA
-1573 EQKRPPIPEAYMTSQ
+1573 EQKRPPIPEAYMTSR

-1706 HSNGQPH
+1706 RSNGQPH

-1718 DQKRDSHGHGK
+1718 DQKRDSQGHGK
-1729 QDKKHNPFSGMG
+1729 QNKRNDPFSGID

>member
-1 MSSINSLVN
+1 MN

-19 RTMLAAIAGCLMSVC
+19 RTMLAAVAGCLMSVC

-78 ADVSRFVPGFDSG
+78 ADVSRFVPGFDNG

-120 YLINIAHGEKVESI
+120 YLINLAHGEKVESV

-150 GKTFLTMIFNEIVAP
+150 GKTLLTMIFNEIVAP

-257 TARSWLQMFW
+257 TAKSWLQMFW

-430 ASGALNADS
+430 ASGALNTDS

-804 DMDSKVDAPAPVS
+804 DMDS
-817 EEASAPAPQSADE
+817 
-830 APTAPATETAQAP
+830 
-843 VPQDVDSKVDAPAPV
+843 
-858 GEEASAPAPQ
+858 
-868 SVDETATTPVAETAQ
+868 
-883 TPVPQD
+883 
-889 IDSEV
+889 EV
-894 DAPAPVGEEAAT
+894 DAPAPVGEEAVT
-906 PAPQDVGGKADAPVP
+906 HAPQDVGDKADAPVP

-937 VAEPTSADGA
+937 VAEPTSAGGA

-957 PVPAQNPTTNTVN
+957 PAPAQNPTTNTVN

-983 VPGAANA
+983 VPGTANA

-1007 TAPETAATPAVNAPA
+1007 TAPETAATPAVNTPA
-1022 PASTTGTNAP
+1022 PASTTGANAP

-1047 QSSTAPGSGTAPTT
+1047 QSSTVPGSGTAPTT
-1061 VRPATG
+1061 VRPAAG

-1077 ASIPTAPVSG
+1077 ASIPTAPVFG

-1116 PASTTVSAPGSAPTI
+1116 PTSTTVSAPGSAPTI
-1131 PTESSAASAP
+1131 PTESGAASAP
-1141 TSTTP
+1141 TS
-1146 ATTTPASAPES
+1146 TTPASAPES

-1174 ASAPTAPI
+1174 ASVPTVPI
-1182 PATAPASTQESGETA
+1182 PATAPASTQESGEIA

-1208 QITPETASAPSESDS
+1208 QITPETASAPSESGS
-1223 SSAGGH
+1223 SPAGGH
-1229 ATTPNEG
+1229 ETAPNEG
-1236 TTHSESSGTGSVS
+1236 TAHSESSGTDSVS
-1249 DVPGAGGTDTLGR
+1249 NVPGADGTDTLGR
-1262 SDSAPTSTNGQ
+1262 PDSAPTSTNGQ

-1283 GGTMSPA
+1283 GGTTSPA
-1290 TADTASAVPE
+1290 TADTASAAPE

-1335 NDAGSSS
+1335 NGAGSSS
-1342 GSAPASGESAH
+1342 GSAPASGENAH

-1383 SSGSA
+1383 SSSSA

-1420 ETGGSGYSEGDMP
+1420 ETGGSGYSEGNMP

-1451 VEQAAEQQSSGS
+1451 VEQAAEQQTSGS

-1473 SESNTQN
+1473 SESHTQN

-1495 AEDVSEPD
+1495 TEDVSKPD

-1508 DTQDETEDTEFDATD
+1508 DTQDETEDTEFDSTD

-1559 VAEHEHESEPEQLA
+1559 VAEPEPESEPEQVA

-1706 HSNGQPH
+1706 RSNGQPH

-1718 DQKRDSHGHGK
+1718 NQKRDSQGHGK
-1729 QDKKHNPFSGMG
+1729 QNKRNDPFRGID

>member
-1 MSSINSLVN
+1 
-10 QKRNKNLIR
+10 
-19 RTMLAAIAGCLMSVC
+19 MSVC

-180 FSFSGVGS
+180 FSFSSVGS

-371 KNIGKANGV
+371 KNIGKANGI

-605 DNDAFKNSI
+605 DSDAFKNSI

-743 AETPAAQTNEQP
+743 TETPAAQTNEQP
-755 VKDADAAPAP
+755 VKDADTAAPAP
-765 VNEDAPA
+765 VSEDAPA

-784 SADETTAAP
+784 SADETADAP

-804 DMDSKVDAPAPVS
+804 DMGGEVDAPAPVS
-817 EEASAPAPQSADE
+817 EEASAPAPQSVDE
-830 APTAPATETAQAP
+830 TATTPATETAQTP
-843 VPQDVDSKVDAPAPV
+843 VPQDMDGKVDAPAPV
-858 GEEASAPAPQ
+858 GEET
-868 SVDETATTPVAETAQ
+868 V
-883 TPVPQD
+883 
-889 IDSEV
+889 
-894 DAPAPVGEEAAT
+894 T

-937 VAEPTSADGA
+937 VAEPTSAGGA

-957 PVPAQNPTTNTVN
+957 PAPAQNPTTNTVN

-983 VPGAANA
+983 VPGTANA

-1007 TAPETAATPAVNAPA
+1007 TAPETAATPAVNTPA
-1022 PASTTGTNAP
+1022 PASTTGANAP

-1047 QSSTAPGSGTAPTT
+1047 QSSTVPGSGTTPAT

-1087 GSAGVAVA
+1087 SSAGVAVA

-1102 VAGTA
+1102 VAGT

-1116 PASTTVSAPGSAPTI
+1116 PASTTVSAPGSAPTT
-1131 PTESSAASAP
+1131 PTESGAASAP
-1141 TSTTP
+1141 ASP
-1146 ATTTPASAPES
+1146 APAAPTHVSAPES
-1157 GSGTTNDGATAP
+1157 GSGTTNGGATAP

-1197 SAPSTATTPAT
+1197 PAPSTATTPAT
-1208 QITPETASAPSESDS
+1208 QTTPETASAPSESS
-1223 SSAGGH
+1223 APSAGGH

-1249 DVPGAGGTDTLGR
+1249 NVPGAGGTDTLER

-1273 ESGSAPAQGS
+1273 ESGSTPAQGS
-1283 GGTMSPA
+1283 GGTTSPA
-1290 TADTASAVPE
+1290 TADTTSAVPE

-1314 PAPVSDTGSSEPS
+1314 PAPVSDAGSSEPS
-1327 GDSGSSFG
+1327 GNSGSSSG
-1335 NDAGSSS
+1335 NGAGSSS

-1367 SAPAS
+1367 SAPTS
-1372 SGNTG
+1372 SGDTG
-1377 SSSESA
+1377 SSSESGP
-1383 SSGSA
+1383 SGSV
-1388 NDSTDTPTSETGGT
+1388 NDSTDTPTSETAGT
-1402 SSETVEA
+1402 SSEKVEA

-1420 ETGGSGYSEGDMP
+1420 ETGGSGYSEGDMH

-1451 VEQAAEQQSSGS
+1451 VEQAAEQQSGGS
-1463 AVTETVDEAG
+1463 TVTETVNEAG
-1473 SESNTQN
+1473 SESQTQN
-1480 SHDDSENYSGGQNTD
+1480 SRDDSENYSGGQNTD
-1495 AEDVSEPD
+1495 TEDVPEPD
-1503 SADEP
+1503 SVDEP

-1523 DAAFDVPIADGSEYY
+1523 DSAFDVPIADGSEYY

-1544 NSFTAPEQEMAEPEP
+1544 NSFTAPAQEMAEPEP
-1559 VAEHEHESEPEQLA
+1559 VAESEPESEPEQVA

-1706 HSNGQPH
+1706 RSNGQPH

-1718 DQKRDSHGHGK
+1718 DQKRDSQGHGK
-1729 QDKKHNPFSGMG
+1729 QNKRNDPFSGID

>member
-1 MSSINSLVN
+1 
-10 QKRNKNLIR
+10 
-19 RTMLAAIAGCLMSVC
+19 MSVC

-120 YLINIAHGEKVESI
+120 YLINLAHGEKVESI

-312 AQRLDDM
+312 AQCLDDM

-371 KNIGKANGV
+371 KNIGKANGI

-765 VNEDAPA
+765 VSEDAPA
-772 PVGEEASAPAPQ
+772 PVGEEAS
-784 SADETTAAP
+784 T
-793 ATETAQ
+793 
-799 APVPQ
+799 
-804 DMDSKVDAPAPVS
+804 
-817 EEASAPAPQSADE
+817 PAPQSADE

-843 VPQDVDSKVDAPAPV
+843 VPHDVDSKVDAPAPV
-858 GEEASAPAPQ
+858 GEEAYAPAPQ
-868 SVDETATTPVAETAQ
+868 SVDETATTPATETAQ

-889 IDSEV
+889 MDGKV
-894 DAPAPVGEEAAT
+894 DAPAPVGEETVT

-937 VAEPTSADGA
+937 VAEPTSAGGA

-957 PVPAQNPTTNTVN
+957 PAQNPTTNTVN
-970 APVQGAA
+970 APAQGAA

-983 VPGAANA
+983 VPGTANA

-999 AANNMPAS
+999 AASNMPAS
-1007 TAPETAATPAVNAPA
+1007 TAPETAATPVVNAPA
-1022 PASTTGTNAP
+1022 PASTTGANAP
-1032 TSVPGTTPAP
+1032 TSVPGTSPAP

-1047 QSSTAPGSGTAPTT
+1047 QSSTVPGSGTAPTT
-1061 VRPATG
+1061 VRPAAG

-1107 AGQAQPVSA
+1107 AGQAQPVST
-1116 PASTTVSAPGSAPTI
+1116 PASTTVSAPGSAPTT
-1131 PTESSAASAP
+1131 PTESGAASAP
-1141 TSTTP
+1141 ASPSP
-1146 ATTTPASAPES
+1146 AAPTHVSAPES

-1174 ASAPTAPI
+1174 ASAPTAP
-1182 PATAPASTQESGETA
+1182 ASTQESGETA
-1197 SAPSTATTPAT
+1197 SAPSTATTHAT
-1208 QITPETASAPSESDS
+1208 QITPETASAPSESGS
-1223 SSAGGH
+1223 SPVGGH
-1229 ATTPNEG
+1229 TTAPNEG

-1249 DVPGAGGTDTLGR
+1249 NAPSAGGTDTLGR

-1273 ESGSAPAQGS
+1273 ESGSAPTQGS
-1283 GGTMSPA
+1283 SGTTSPA
-1290 TADTASAVPE
+1290 TVDTTSAAPE
-1300 SAPAESATTTNVAT
+1300 SAPAESPTTTNVAT

-1327 GDSGSSFG
+1327 GDSGSSSG
-1335 NDAGSSS
+1335 NSAGSSS

-1367 SAPAS
+1367 SAPTS
-1372 SGNTG
+1372 SGDTG

-1383 SSGSA
+1383 PSGSV
-1388 NDSTDTPTSETGGT
+1388 NDSTDTPTSETAGT
-1402 SSETVEA
+1402 SSEKVEA

-1420 ETGGSGYSEGDMP
+1420 ETGGSGYSEGNMP

-1451 VEQAAEQQSSGS
+1451 VEQAAEQQSGGS
-1463 AVTETVDEAG
+1463 TVTETVDEAG

-1480 SHDDSENYSGGQNTD
+1480 SHDDSESYSGGQNTD
-1495 AEDVSEPD
+1495 TEDAPEPD
-1503 SADEP
+1503 LADEP
-1508 DTQDETEDTEFDATD
+1508 DAQDETEDTEFDATD

-1544 NSFTAPEQEMAEPEP
+1544 NSFTAPEQEMVEPEP
-1559 VAEHEHESEPEQLA
+1559 VTEPEPESEPERVE

-1692 QESRKNSEPRPYNG
+1692 QEFRKNSEPRPYDG

-1718 DQKRDSHGHGK
+1718 DQKRDSHGYGK
-1729 QDKKHNPFSGMG
+1729 QDKKHNPFSGMD

>member
-1 MSSINSLVN
+1 
-10 QKRNKNLIR
+10 
-19 RTMLAAIAGCLMSVC
+19 MSVC

-180 FSFSGVGS
+180 FSFSSVGS

-737 EPVPET
+737 ETASET

-755 VKDADAAPAP
+755 VKDVDAAPAP
-765 VNEDAPA
+765 LNEDAPA
-772 PVGEEASAPAPQ
+772 PVG
-784 SADETTAAP
+784 
-793 ATETAQ
+793 
-799 APVPQ
+799 
-804 DMDSKVDAPAPVS
+804 

-868 SVDETATTPVAETAQ
+868 SVDATATTPIAETAQ

-889 IDSEV
+889 MDSEV
-894 DAPAPVGEEAAT
+894 DAPAPVGEEAVT
-906 PAPQDVGGKADAPVP
+906 HAPQDVGDKADAPVP

-937 VAEPTSADGA
+937 VAEPTSAGGA
-947 TPASGVTAPA
+947 TPASGLTAPA
-957 PVPAQNPTTNTVN
+957 PAPAQNPTTNTVN

-983 VPGAANA
+983 VPGTANA

-1007 TAPETAATPAVNAPA
+1007 TAPETAATPAVNTPA
-1022 PASTTGTNAP
+1022 PASTTGANAP
-1032 TSVPGTTPAP
+1032 TSVPGTTPTP
-1042 STASG
+1042 STTSG
-1047 QSSTAPGSGTAPTT
+1047 QSSTVPGSGTAPAKAKPT
-1061 VRPATG
+1061 TG

-1077 ASIPTAPVSG
+1077 ASIPSAPVSG
-1087 GSAGVAVA
+1087 DS

-1107 AGQAQPVSA
+1107 TGQAHPVSA
-1116 PASTTVSAPGSAPTI
+1116 PASTTVSAPGSVPTT
-1131 PTESSAASAP
+1131 PTESGAASAP
-1141 TSTTP
+1141 ASPAPTTP
-1146 ATTTPASAPES
+1146 THVSAPES
-1157 GSGTTNDGATAP
+1157 GSGTTNGGATAP

-1229 ATTPNEG
+1229 ATAPNEG
-1236 TTHSESSGTGSVS
+1236 TTHSESSGTDSVS
-1249 DVPGAGGTDTLGR
+1249 NVPTDTLGR

-1273 ESGSAPAQGS
+1273 ESGSAPAQGG
-1283 GGTMSPA
+1283 GGTTSPA
-1290 TADTASAVPE
+1290 TADTASAAPE

-1327 GDSGSSFG
+1327 GDSGSSSG
-1335 NDAGSSS
+1335 NSAGSSS

-1367 SAPAS
+1367 SALTS

-1388 NDSTDTPTSETGGT
+1388 NDSTNTPTSETGGT

-1559 VAEHEHESEPEQLA
+1559 VAEHEHESEPEQVA

-1706 HSNGQPH
+1706 RSNGQPH

-1729 QDKKHNPFSGMG
+1729 QDKKHNPFSGMD

>member
-1 MSSINSLVN
+1 
-10 QKRNKNLIR
+10 
-19 RTMLAAIAGCLMSVC
+19 MLAAVAGCLMSVC

-78 ADVSRFVPGFDSG
+78 ADVSRFVPGFDNG

-120 YLINIAHGEKVESI
+120 YLINLAHGEKVESV

-150 GKTFLTMIFNEIVAP
+150 GKTLLTMIFNEIVAP

-257 TARSWLQMFW
+257 TAKSWLQMFW

-371 KNIGKANGV
+371 KNIGKANGI

-765 VNEDAPA
+765 VSEDTPV
-772 PVGEEASAPAPQ
+772 PVGEEASI
-784 SADETTAAP
+784 
-793 ATETAQ
+793 
-799 APVPQ
+799 
-804 DMDSKVDAPAPVS
+804 
-817 EEASAPAPQSADE
+817 PAPQSADE

-843 VPQDVDSKVDAPAPV
+843 VPQDVDSNVDAPAPV

-889 IDSEV
+889 MDSEV

-1077 ASIPTAPVSG
+1077 ASIPTAPASG

-1131 PTESSAASAP
+1131 PTESGAASAP

-1174 ASAPTAPI
+1174 ASVPTAPI
-1182 PATAPASTQESGETA
+1182 PATAPASTQESGEIA

-1208 QITPETASAPSESDS
+1208 QITLETASAPSESGS
-1223 SSAGGH
+1223 SRAGGH
-1229 ATTPNEG
+1229 ETAPNEG
-1236 TTHSESSGTGSVS
+1236 TAHSESSGTDSVS
-1249 DVPGAGGTDTLGR
+1249 NVPGTDGTDTLGR

-1273 ESGSAPAQGS
+1273 ESGSAPVQGSS
-1283 GGTMSPA
+1283 GGTTSPA
-1290 TADTASAVPE
+1290 TADTTSAAPE
-1300 SAPAESATTTNVAT
+1300 FAPAESATTTNVAT

-1327 GDSGSSFG
+1327 GDSGSGSG
-1335 NDAGSSS
+1335 NGAGSSS

-1367 SAPAS
+1367 SAPTS

-1383 SSGSA
+1383 PSGSA
-1388 NDSTDTPTSETGGT
+1388 NDGTDTPTSETGGT
-1402 SSETVEA
+1402 SSEKVEA
-1409 PAADGLPYAVG
+1409 PAADGMPYAVG
-1420 ETGGSGYSEGDMP
+1420 ETGGAGYSEGDMP

-1473 SESNTQN
+1473 SESHTQN

-1495 AEDVSEPD
+1495 TEDVSEPD

-1559 VAEHEHESEPEQLA
+1559 VAEPEHESEPEQVA

-1692 QESRKNSEPRPYNG
+1692 QEFRKNSEPRPYDG

-1729 QDKKHNPFSGMG
+1729 QDKKHNPFSGMD

>member
-1 MSSINSLVN
+1 
-10 QKRNKNLIR
+10 
-19 RTMLAAIAGCLMSVC
+19 MLAAIAGCLMSVC

-737 EPVPET
+737 ETASET

-755 VKDADAAPAP
+755 VKDVDAAPAP
-765 VNEDAPA
+765 LNEDAPA
-772 PVGEEASAPAPQ
+772 PVG
-784 SADETTAAP
+784 
-793 ATETAQ
+793 
-799 APVPQ
+799 
-804 DMDSKVDAPAPVS
+804 

-843 VPQDVDSKVDAPAPV
+843 VPQDVDSKVDAHAPV

-868 SVDETATTPVAETAQ
+868 SVDATATTPIAETAQ

-889 IDSEV
+889 MDSEV
-894 DAPAPVGEEAAT
+894 DAPAPVGEEAVT
-906 PAPQDVGGKADAPVP
+906 HAPQDVGDKADAPVP

-937 VAEPTSADGA
+937 VAEPTSAGGA

-957 PVPAQNPTTNTVN
+957 PAPAQNPTTNTVN

-983 VPGAANA
+983 VPGTANA

-1022 PASTTGTNAP
+1022 PGSTTGANAP

-1047 QSSTAPGSGTAPTT
+1047 QSSTVPGSGTAPTT
-1061 VRPATG
+1061 VRPAAG
-1067 AGSVSAPAPS
+1067 AGSVSAQAPS

-1107 AGQAQPVSA
+1107 TGQAHPVSA
-1116 PASTTVSAPGSAPTI
+1116 PASTTVSAPGSVPTT
-1131 PTESSAASAP
+1131 PTESGAASAP
-1141 TSTTP
+1141 ASPAPTTP
-1146 ATTTPASAPES
+1146 THVSAPES
-1157 GSGTTNDGATAP
+1157 GSGTTNGGATAP

-1249 DVPGAGGTDTLGR
+1249 NVPGAGGTDTLGR
-1262 SDSAPTSTNGQ
+1262 SDSAPMSTNGQ

-1335 NDAGSSS
+1335 NGAGSSS
-1342 GSAPASGESAH
+1342 GSALASGESAH

-1367 SAPAS
+1367 SALTS

-1383 SSGSA
+1383 PSGSA
-1388 NDSTDTPTSETGGT
+1388 NDGTDTPTSETGGT
-1402 SSETVEA
+1402 SSEKVEA

-1420 ETGGSGYSEGDMP
+1420 ETGGAGYSEGDMP

-1495 AEDVSEPD
+1495 TEDVSEPD

-1559 VAEHEHESEPEQLA
+1559 VA

-1718 DQKRDSHGHGK
+1718 DQKRDSHDHGK
-1729 QDKKHNPFSGMG
+1729 QDKRHNPFGGMG

>member
-1 MSSINSLVN
+1 
-10 QKRNKNLIR
+10 
-19 RTMLAAIAGCLMSVC
+19 MLAAVAGCLMSVC

-729 TCTFTRDE
+729 TYTFTRDE

-772 PVGEEASAPAPQ
+772 PVGEEASAP
-784 SADETTAAP
+784 
-793 ATETAQ
+793 
-799 APVPQ
+799 V
-804 DMDSKVDAPAPVS
+804 
-817 EEASAPAPQSADE
+817 PQSADE

-937 VAEPTSADGA
+937 VAEPTSAGGA

-957 PVPAQNPTTNTVN
+957 PAPAQNSTTNTVN

-983 VPGAANA
+983 VPGTANA

-1022 PASTTGTNAP
+1022 PASTTGANAP

-1047 QSSTAPGSGTAPTT
+1047 QSSTVPGSGTAPAM
-1061 VRPATG
+1061 VRPAAG

-1107 AGQAQPVSA
+1107 AGQAQPVST
-1116 PASTTVSAPGSAPTI
+1116 PASTTVSAPGSTPTT
-1131 PTESSAASAP
+1131 PTESGTASAP
-1141 TSTTP
+1141 ASTTP
-1146 ATTTPASAPES
+1146 AAPTHVSAPES
-1157 GSGTTNDGATAP
+1157 GSGTTNDGATVP

-1174 ASAPTAPI
+1174 ASVPTAPI
-1182 PATAPASTQESGETA
+1182 HATAPASTQESGETA
-1197 SAPSTATTPAT
+1197 PAPSTATTHAT
-1208 QITPETASAPSESDS
+1208 QITPETASAPSESGS
-1223 SSAGGH
+1223 SPAGGH
-1229 ATTPNEG
+1229 ATAPNEG

-1249 DVPGAGGTDTLGR
+1249 NAPSADGTDTLGR

-1273 ESGSAPAQGS
+1273 ESG
-1283 GGTMSPA
+1283 GTTSPA
-1290 TADTASAVPE
+1290 TADTASAAPE
-1300 SAPAESATTTNVAT
+1300 SAPAESVTTTNVAT
-1314 PAPVSDTGSSEPS
+1314 LAPASDTGSSEPS
-1327 GDSGSSFG
+1327 GNS
-1335 NDAGSSS
+1335 GSSS
-1342 GSAPASGESAH
+1342 GNGA
-1353 APSGSGSSGSGTSV
+1353 GSSGSGTSV

-1372 SGNTG
+1372 SGNIG

-1383 SSGSA
+1383 PFGSV

-1402 SSETVEA
+1402 SSEKVEA

-1433 PEPETTVETETA
+1433 PEPETTVKTETA

-1451 VEQAAEQQSSGS
+1451 VEQAAEQQSGS
-1463 AVTETVDEAG
+1463 STVTETVDEAG
-1473 SESNTQN
+1473 SESHTQN

-1495 AEDVSEPD
+1495 TEDVPEPD
-1503 SADEP
+1503 SVDEP

-1523 DAAFDVPIADGSEYY
+1523 DSAFDVPIADGSEYY

-1544 NSFTAPEQEMAEPEP
+1544 NSFTAPAQEMAEPEP
-1559 VAEHEHESEPEQLA
+1559 VAESEPESEPEQVA
-1573 EQKRPPIPEAYMTSQ
+1573 EQKRPPIPEAYMTSR

-1706 HSNGQPH
+1706 RSNGQPH

-1718 DQKRDSHGHGK
+1718 DQKRDSQGHGK
-1729 QDKKHNPFSGMG
+1729 QNKRNDPFSGID

>member
-1 MSSINSLVN
+1 
-10 QKRNKNLIR
+10 
-19 RTMLAAIAGCLMSVC
+19 MLAAVAGCLMAVC
-34 IAFAGTVDIATN
+34 IAFAGTLDIATN
-46 FFGLV
+46 FLGLV

-120 YLINIAHGEKVESI
+120 YLINLAHGEKVESI

-180 FSFSGVGS
+180 FSFSSVGS

-371 KNIGKANGV
+371 KNIGKANGI

-755 VKDADAAPAP
+755 VKDTDAAAPAP
-765 VNEDAPA
+765 VSEDAPT

-784 SADETTAAP
+784 SADETAAAPATETAQAPVPQGMDSKVDAPAPVGEETVTSAPQSVDETATTP

-804 DMDSKVDAPAPVS
+804 DMDSKVDAPAPI
-817 EEASAPAPQSADE
+817 
-830 APTAPATETAQAP
+830 
-843 VPQDVDSKVDAPAPV
+843 
-858 GEEASAPAPQ
+858 GEEA
-868 SVDETATTPVAETAQ
+868 V
-883 TPVPQD
+883 
-889 IDSEV
+889 
-894 DAPAPVGEEAAT
+894 T

-937 VAEPTSADGA
+937 VAEPTSAGGA
-947 TPASGVTAPA
+947 TPAPGVTAPTA
-957 PVPAQNPTTNTVN
+957 APAQNPTTNTVN
-970 APVQGAA
+970 APVQGTA

-983 VPGAANA
+983 VPGTANA

-999 AANNMPAS
+999 AANNMPTS

-1032 TSVPGTTPAP
+1032 TSVPGTTAAP

-1047 QSSTAPGSGTAPTT
+1047 QSSTVPGSGTAPTT
-1061 VRPATG
+1061 VRPAAG

-1087 GSAGVAVA
+1087 SSAGVAAA

-1102 VAGTA
+1102 VAGTS
-1107 AGQAQPVSA
+1107 AGQAQPVST
-1116 PASTTVSAPGSAPTI
+1116 PASTTVSAPGSAPTT
-1131 PTESSAASAP
+1131 PTESGATSAP
-1141 TSTTP
+1141 ASP
-1146 ATTTPASAPES
+1146 APTHVSAPES

-1197 SAPSTATTPAT
+1197 SAPSTVATPAT
-1208 QITPETASAPSESDS
+1208 QITPETASAPSESNAP
-1223 SSAGGH
+1223 SAGGH
-1229 ATTPNEG
+1229 ATAPNEG
-1236 TTHSESSGTGSVS
+1236 TAHSESSGTGSVS
-1249 DVPGAGGTDTLGR
+1249 NVPGADGTDTLGR

-1273 ESGSAPAQGS
+1273 ESGSAPA
-1283 GGTMSPA
+1283 
-1290 TADTASAVPE
+1290 
-1300 SAPAESATTTNVAT
+1300 
-1314 PAPVSDTGSSEPS
+1314 
-1327 GDSGSSFG
+1327 
-1335 NDAGSSS
+1335 
-1342 GSAPASGESAH
+1342 SGESAH
-1353 APSGSGSSGSGTSV
+1353 APSGSGSSGSATSV
-1367 SAPAS
+1367 SAPTS
-1372 SGNTG
+1372 SGDTG

-1383 SSGSA
+1383 PSGSV
-1388 NDSTDTPTSETGGT
+1388 NDSTDTPTSETADT
-1402 SSETVEA
+1402 SSEKVEA

-1433 PEPETTVETETA
+1433 PEPETTVEAETA

-1451 VEQAAEQQSSGS
+1451 VEQAAEQQSGGS
-1463 AVTETVDEAG
+1463 TETGTVDEAG
-1473 SESNTQN
+1473 SESHTQN

-1495 AEDVSEPD
+1495 TEDVPKPD
-1503 SADEP
+1503 FADEP

-1559 VAEHEHESEPEQLA
+1559 VAEPESEPEQVA

-1706 HSNGQPH
+1706 RSNGQSH

-1729 QDKKHNPFSGMG
+1729 QDKRHNPFSGMG
-1741 DYKRK
+1741 DYKR
-1746 R
+1746 RR

>member
-19 RTMLAAIAGCLMSVC
+19 RTMLAAVAGCLMSVC

-72 ITTMST
+72 ITTMSA
-78 ADVSRFVPGFDSG
+78 ADVSRFVPGFDNG

-120 YLINIAHGEKVESI
+120 YLINLAHGEKVESV

-150 GKTFLTMIFNEIVAP
+150 GKTLLTMIFNEIVAP

-430 ASGALNADS
+430 ASGALNTDS

-755 VKDADAAPAP
+755 VKDVDAAPAP
-765 VNEDAPA
+765 LNEDAPA
-772 PVGEEASAPAPQ
+772 PVG
-784 SADETTAAP
+784 
-793 ATETAQ
+793 
-799 APVPQ
+799 
-804 DMDSKVDAPAPVS
+804 

-868 SVDETATTPVAETAQ
+868 SVDETATTSVAETAQ

-937 VAEPTSADGA
+937 VAEPTSAGGA

-1131 PTESSAASAP
+1131 PTESGAASAP

-1174 ASAPTAPI
+1174 ASVPTAPI
-1182 PATAPASTQESGETA
+1182 PATAPASTQESGE
-1197 SAPSTATTPAT
+1197 
-1208 QITPETASAPSESDS
+1208 IASAPSESGS
-1223 SSAGGH
+1223 SRAGGH
-1229 ATTPNEG
+1229 ETAPNEG
-1236 TTHSESSGTGSVS
+1236 TAHSESSGTDSVS
-1249 DVPGAGGTDTLGR
+1249 NVPGTDGTDTLGR
-1262 SDSAPTSTNGQ
+1262 SDSAPKSTNGQ

-1283 GGTMSPA
+1283 GGTTSPA
-1290 TADTASAVPE
+1290 NADTASAAPE
-1300 SAPAESATTTNVAT
+1300 SAPAESAATTNVAT

-1335 NDAGSSS
+1335 NGAGSSS
-1342 GSAPASGESAH
+1342 GSAPASGESAL

-1372 SGNTG
+1372 SGNTD

-1383 SSGSA
+1383 PSGSA
-1388 NDSTDTPTSETGGT
+1388 NDGTDTPTSETGGT
-1402 SSETVEA
+1402 SSEKVEA

-1420 ETGGSGYSEGDMP
+1420 ETGGAGYSEGDMP
-1433 PEPETTVETETA
+1433 PEPETTVETETD

-1451 VEQAAEQQSSGS
+1451 VEQAAEQQTSGS

-1473 SESNTQN
+1473 SESHTQN

-1495 AEDVSEPD
+1495 TEDVSEPD

-1559 VAEHEHESEPEQLA
+1559 VAEPEPESEPEQVA

-1706 HSNGQPH
+1706 RSNGQPH

>member
-1 MSSINSLVN
+1 
-10 QKRNKNLIR
+10 
-19 RTMLAAIAGCLMSVC
+19 MSVC

-755 VKDADAAPAP
+755 VKDVDAAPAP
-765 VNEDAPA
+765 LNEDAPA
-772 PVGEEASAPAPQ
+772 PVG
-784 SADETTAAP
+784 
-793 ATETAQ
+793 
-799 APVPQ
+799 
-804 DMDSKVDAPAPVS
+804 

-868 SVDETATTPVAETAQ
+868 SVDATATTPIAETAQ

-889 IDSEV
+889 MDSEV
-894 DAPAPVGEEAAT
+894 DAPAPVGEEAVT

-927 APATQSADGK
+927 APATQSTDGK
-937 VAEPTSADGA
+937 VAEPTSAGGA
-947 TPASGVTAPA
+947 TPASGVTTPAPA
-957 PVPAQNPTTNTVN
+957 PAQNPTTNTVN

-983 VPGAANA
+983 VPGTANA

-1007 TAPETAATPAVNAPA
+1007 TAPETAATPAVNTPA
-1022 PASTTGTNAP
+1022 PASTTGANAP
-1032 TSVPGTTPAP
+1032 TSVPGTTPTP
-1042 STASG
+1042 STTSG
-1047 QSSTAPGSGTAPTT
+1047 QSSTVPGSGTAPAKAKPT
-1061 VRPATG
+1061 TG

-1077 ASIPTAPVSG
+1077 ASIPSAPVSG
-1087 GSAGVAVA
+1087 DS

-1107 AGQAQPVSA
+1107 TGQAHPVSA
-1116 PASTTVSAPGSAPTI
+1116 PASTTVSAPGSVPTT
-1131 PTESSAASAP
+1131 PTESGAASAP
-1141 TSTTP
+1141 ASPAPTTP
-1146 ATTTPASAPES
+1146 THVSAPES
-1157 GSGTTNDGATAP
+1157 GSGTTNGGATAP

-1229 ATTPNEG
+1229 ATAPNEG
-1236 TTHSESSGTGSVS
+1236 TTHSESSGTDSVS
-1249 DVPGAGGTDTLGR
+1249 NVPTDTLGR

-1273 ESGSAPAQGS
+1273 ESGSAPAQGG
-1283 GGTMSPA
+1283 GGTTSPA
-1290 TADTASAVPE
+1290 TADTASAAPE

-1327 GDSGSSFG
+1327 GDSGSSSG
-1335 NDAGSSS
+1335 NSAGSSS

-1367 SAPAS
+1367 SALTS

-1388 NDSTDTPTSETGGT
+1388 NDSTNTPTSETGGT

-1409 PAADGLPYAVG
+1409 PAAEGLPYAVG

-1559 VAEHEHESEPEQLA
+1559 VAEHEHESEPEQVA

-1706 HSNGQPH
+1706 RSNGTMT
-1713 FQRYD
+1713 RNAILRVTGNRIRETTLSAVWTIISANAD
-1718 DQKRDSHGHGK
+1718 TRNKA
-1729 QDKKHNPFSGMG
+1729 
-1741 DYKRK
+1741 
-1746 R
+1746 

>member
-1 MSSINSLVN
+1 
-10 QKRNKNLIR
+10 
-19 RTMLAAIAGCLMSVC
+19 MLAAVAGCLMSVC

-120 YLINIAHGEKVESI
+120 YLINLSHGEKVESI

-605 DNDAFKNSI
+605 DSDAFKNSI

-743 AETPAAQTNEQP
+743 AETPAVQTNEQP

-765 VNEDAPA
+765 LNEDAPA
-772 PVGEEASAPAPQ
+772 PVG
-784 SADETTAAP
+784 
-793 ATETAQ
+793 
-799 APVPQ
+799 
-804 DMDSKVDAPAPVS
+804 

-843 VPQDVDSKVDAPAPV
+843 VPQDVDSRVDAPAPV
-858 GEEASAPAPQ
+858 GEEASVPAPQ
-868 SVDETATTPVAETAQ
+868 SVDETATTPAAETAQ
-883 TPVPQD
+883 APVPQD
-889 IDSEV
+889 MDSGV
-894 DAPAPVGEEAAT
+894 DAPAPAGEETVT
-906 PAPQDVGGKADAPVP
+906 PASQDVGGKADAPVP

-937 VAEPTSADGA
+937 VVEPTSAGGA
-947 TPASGVTAPA
+947 TPASGVTAPTPA
-957 PVPAQNPTTNTVN
+957 PAQNPTTNTVN
-970 APVQGAA
+970 APAQEAA
-977 PVSGGT
+977 PVSGVT
-983 VPGAANA
+983 VPGTANA

-1007 TAPETAATPAVNAPA
+1007 TAPETAATPVVNAPA
-1022 PASTTGTNAP
+1022 PASNTGTSAP
-1032 TSVPGTTPAP
+1032 TSVPGTSPAP

-1047 QSSTAPGSGTAPTT
+1047 QSSTVPGSGTAPTT
-1061 VRPATG
+1061 VKPAAG
-1067 AGSVSAPAPS
+1067 AGSVSTPAPS

-1107 AGQAQPVSA
+1107 AGQAQPVST
-1116 PASTTVSAPGSAPTI
+1116 PASTTVSAPGSAPTT
-1131 PTESSAASAP
+1131 PTESGAASAP
-1141 TSTTP
+1141 ASPSP
-1146 ATTTPASAPES
+1146 AAPTHVSAPES

-1197 SAPSTATTPAT
+1197 PAPSSATTPAT
-1208 QITPETASAPSESDS
+1208 QTTSETASSESS
-1223 SSAGGH
+1223 APSAGGH

-1249 DVPGAGGTDTLGR
+1249 NVPGAGGTDTLGR

-1335 NDAGSSS
+1335 NGAGSSS

-1383 SSGSA
+1383 SSSSA
-1388 NDSTDTPTSETGGT
+1388 NDSTDTPTSETADT
-1402 SSETVEA
+1402 SSEKVEA

-1451 VEQAAEQQSSGS
+1451 VEQTAEQQSGGS

-1473 SESNTQN
+1473 SESHTQN
-1480 SHDDSENYSGGQNTD
+1480 SHDDSEDYSGGQNTD
-1495 AEDVSEPD
+1495 TEDVSEPD

-1508 DTQDETEDTEFDATD
+1508 DTQDETEDTEFDSTD

-1559 VAEHEHESEPEQLA
+1559 VAEPEPESEPEQVA

-1706 HSNGQPH
+1706 RSNGQPH

-1718 DQKRDSHGHGK
+1718 NQKRDSQGHGK
-1729 QDKKHNPFSGMG
+1729 QNKRNNPFSGMD

>member
-1 MSSINSLVN
+1 MYSGELFCFGKKVSSINSLVN

-19 RTMLAAIAGCLMSVC
+19 RTMLAAVAGCLMSVC

-64 IVLEPLLE
+64 IVLKPLLE

-91 NNIGNFFIQAIN
+91 NNIGNFFIRAIN

-134 PKLIWNAVF
+134 PKLIWNAVL

-257 TARSWLQMFW
+257 TTKSWLQMFW

-319 MQTAGLKI
+319 MQTSGLKI

-755 VKDADAAPAP
+755 VKDVDAAPALL
-765 VNEDAPA
+765 NEDAPA
-772 PVGEEASAPAPQ
+772 PVG
-784 SADETTAAP
+784 
-793 ATETAQ
+793 
-799 APVPQ
+799 
-804 DMDSKVDAPAPVS
+804 

-868 SVDETATTPVAETAQ
+868 SVDATATTPIAETAQ

-889 IDSEV
+889 MDSEV
-894 DAPAPVGEEAAT
+894 DAPAPVGEEAVT
-906 PAPQDVGGKADAPVP
+906 HAPQDVGDKADAPVP
-921 ASENAS
+921 ASENVS

-937 VAEPTSADGA
+937 VAEPTSAGGA
-947 TPASGVTAPA
+947 TPVSGVTAPA
-957 PVPAQNPTTNTVN
+957 PAPAQNPTTNTVN

-983 VPGAANA
+983 VLGTANA

-1007 TAPETAATPAVNAPA
+1007 TAPETAATPAVNTPA
-1022 PASTTGTNAP
+1022 PASTTGANAP
-1032 TSVPGTTPAP
+1032 TSVPGTTPTP
-1042 STASG
+1042 STTSG
-1047 QSSTAPGSGTAPTT
+1047 QSSTVPGSGTAPAKAKPT
-1061 VRPATG
+1061 TG

-1077 ASIPTAPVSG
+1077 ASIPFAPVSG

-1107 AGQAQPVSA
+1107 TGQAHPVSA
-1116 PASTTVSAPGSAPTI
+1116 PASTTVSAPGSVPTT
-1131 PTESSAASAP
+1131 PTESGAASAP
-1141 TSTTP
+1141 ASPAPTTP
-1146 ATTTPASAPES
+1146 THVSAPES
-1157 GSGTTNDGATAP
+1157 GSGTTNGGATAP

-1249 DVPGAGGTDTLGR
+1249 NVPGAGGTDTLGR

-1335 NDAGSSS
+1335 NGAGSSS

-1367 SAPAS
+1367 SALTS

-1420 ETGGSGYSEGDMP
+1420 ETGGSGYSEGDMS

-1559 VAEHEHESEPEQLA
+1559 VAEPEHESEPEQVA

-1660 TFDEVANKARSIEG
+1660 TFDEVANIARSIEG

>member
-1 MSSINSLVN
+1 
-10 QKRNKNLIR
+10 
-19 RTMLAAIAGCLMSVC
+19 MSVC

-430 ASGALNADS
+430 ASGALNTDS

-605 DNDAFKNSI
+605 ENDAFKNSI

-765 VNEDAPA
+765 VSEDAQVPAPQSVDDAAPA
-772 PVGEEASAPAPQ
+772 PVGEDTTAPAPQDADGKADTPAPVGEEGPTPAPQ
-784 SADETTAAP
+784 SADETAAAPTTENAQAPVPQDVDNKVDAPAPVGEDASAPAPKSVDETTPTP

-799 APVPQ
+799 TPVPQ
-804 DMDSKVDAPAPVS
+804 DMDSKVDVPAP
-817 EEASAPAPQSADE
+817 
-830 APTAPATETAQAP
+830 TGET
-843 VPQDVDSKVDAPAPV
+843 
-858 GEEASAPAPQ
+858 
-868 SVDETATTPVAETAQ
+868 
-883 TPVPQD
+883 
-889 IDSEV
+889 
-894 DAPAPVGEEAAT
+894 
-906 PAPQDVGGKADAPVP
+906 
-921 ASENAS
+921 AS

-937 VAEPTSADGA
+937 VAEPTSAGGA
-947 TPASGVTAPA
+947 TPASGATAPTPA
-957 PVPAQNPTTNTVN
+957 PAQNPATNTVN
-970 APVQGAA
+970 APAQGAA
-977 PVSGGT
+977 QGSGNT
-983 VPGAANA
+983 VPGTANA
-990 PKTANVPGM
+990 PKMANAPGT
-999 AANNMPAS
+999 AANNTPAS

-1022 PASTTGTNAP
+1022 PASTTGTSAP
-1032 TSVPGTTPAP
+1032 TSVPGTNPAP
-1042 STASG
+1042 STAAG
-1047 QSSTAPGSGTAPTT
+1047 QGSTVPGSGTAPATA
-1061 VRPATG
+1061 RPAAG
-1067 AGSVSAPAPS
+1067 AGSVSAPGPS
-1077 ASIPTAPVSG
+1077 ASIPTAPTSG
-1087 GSAGVAVA
+1087 GSAGAAVA
-1095 AGVAAGA
+1095 GGVAAGA
-1102 VAGTA
+1102 VAGTV

-1116 PASTTVSAPGSAPTI
+1116 PASTTVSAPGSAPTT
-1131 PTESSAASAP
+1131 PTENGAASAP
-1141 TSTTP
+1141 VSTTP
-1146 ATTTPASAPES
+1146 AAPTHASVPES
-1157 GSGTTNDGATAP
+1157 GSGTTNDSAAAP
-1169 VVNHE
+1169 V
-1174 ASAPTAPI
+1174 API
-1182 PATAPASTQESGETA
+1182 SATAPASTQESGEIA
-1197 SAPSTATTPAT
+1197 SAPSTATTPVT
-1208 QITPETASAPSESDS
+1208 QITPETASVPSESGS
-1223 SSAGGH
+1223 SPAGGH
-1229 ATTPNEG
+1229 ATAPNEG
-1236 TTHSESSGTGSVS
+1236 TTHSESSGTGSLS
-1249 DVPGAGGTDTLGR
+1249 NAPGADGTDTLGR

-1283 GGTMSPA
+1283 GGTTSPA
-1290 TADTASAVPE
+1290 SVDTTSAAPE

-1327 GDSGSSFG
+1327 GDSGSSSG
-1335 NDAGSSS
+1335 NGAGSSS

-1377 SSSESA
+1377 STGASA
-1383 SSGSA
+1383 PSGSA
-1388 NDSTDTPTSETGGT
+1388 NDSTDTPASETGGT
-1402 SSETVEA
+1402 SSEKVEA

-1451 VEQAAEQQSSGS
+1451 VEQAAEQQSGS
-1463 AVTETVDEAG
+1463 STVTETVDEAG
-1473 SESNTQN
+1473 SESHTQN

-1495 AEDVSEPD
+1495 TEDVSEPD

-1508 DTQDETEDTEFDATD
+1508 DTQDETEDTEFDSTD

-1559 VAEHEHESEPEQLA
+1559 VAKPEPESEPEQVA

-1706 HSNGQPH
+1706 RSNGQPH

-1718 DQKRDSHGHGK
+1718 DQKRDSQGHGK
-1729 QDKKHNPFSGMG
+1729 QNKRNDPFSGID

>member
-1 MSSINSLVN
+1 
-10 QKRNKNLIR
+10 
-19 RTMLAAIAGCLMSVC
+19 MLAAVAGCLMSVC

-737 EPVPET
+737 ETASET

-755 VKDADAAPAP
+755 VKDVDAAPAP
-765 VNEDAPA
+765 LNEDAPA
-772 PVGEEASAPAPQ
+772 PVG
-784 SADETTAAP
+784 
-793 ATETAQ
+793 
-799 APVPQ
+799 
-804 DMDSKVDAPAPVS
+804 

-843 VPQDVDSKVDAPAPV
+843 VPQDVDSKVDAHAPV

-868 SVDETATTPVAETAQ
+868 SVDATATTPIAETAQ

-889 IDSEV
+889 MDSEV
-894 DAPAPVGEEAAT
+894 DAPAPVGEEAVT
-906 PAPQDVGGKADAPVP
+906 HAPQDVGDKADAPVP

-937 VAEPTSADGA
+937 VAEPTSAGGA

-957 PVPAQNPTTNTVN
+957 PAPAQNPTTNTVN

-983 VPGAANA
+983 VPGTANA

-1022 PASTTGTNAP
+1022 PGSTTGANAP

-1047 QSSTAPGSGTAPTT
+1047 QSSTVPGSGTAPTT
-1061 VRPATG
+1061 VRPAAG
-1067 AGSVSAPAPS
+1067 AGSVSAQAPS

-1107 AGQAQPVSA
+1107 TGQAHPVSA
-1116 PASTTVSAPGSAPTI
+1116 PASTTVSAPGSVPTT
-1131 PTESSAASAP
+1131 PTESGAASAP
-1141 TSTTP
+1141 ASPAPTTP
-1146 ATTTPASAPES
+1146 THVSAPES
-1157 GSGTTNDGATAP
+1157 GSGTTNGGATAP

-1249 DVPGAGGTDTLGR
+1249 NVPGTGGTDTLGR

-1335 NDAGSSS
+1335 NGAGSSS

-1372 SGNTG
+1372 SGNTD

-1433 PEPETTVETETA
+1433 PEPETTVKTETA

-1451 VEQAAEQQSSGS
+1451 VEQAAEQQTSGS

-1473 SESNTQN
+1473 SESHTQN

-1495 AEDVSEPD
+1495 TEDVSEPD

-1559 VAEHEHESEPEQLA
+1559 VAEHEHESEPEQVA

>member
-1 MSSINSLVN
+1 
-10 QKRNKNLIR
+10 
-19 RTMLAAIAGCLMSVC
+19 MSVC

-180 FSFSGVGS
+180 FSFSSVGS

-772 PVGEEASAPAPQ
+772 PVGEEASAP
-784 SADETTAAP
+784 
-793 ATETAQ
+793 
-799 APVPQ
+799 V
-804 DMDSKVDAPAPVS
+804 
-817 EEASAPAPQSADE
+817 PQSADE
-830 APTAPATETAQAP
+830 APTAPATETAQA
-843 VPQDVDSKVDAPAPV
+843 
-858 GEEASAPAPQ
+858 
-868 SVDETATTPVAETAQ
+868 
-883 TPVPQD
+883 PVPQD

-937 VAEPTSADGA
+937 VAEPTSAGGA

-957 PVPAQNPTTNTVN
+957 PAPAQNSTTNTVN

-983 VPGAANA
+983 VPGTANA

-1022 PASTTGTNAP
+1022 PASTTGANAP

-1047 QSSTAPGSGTAPTT
+1047 QSSTVPGSGTAPAM
-1061 VRPATG
+1061 VRPAAG

-1107 AGQAQPVSA
+1107 AGQAQPVST
-1116 PASTTVSAPGSAPTI
+1116 PASTTVSAPGSTPTT
-1131 PTESSAASAP
+1131 PTESGTASAP
-1141 TSTTP
+1141 ASTTP
-1146 ATTTPASAPES
+1146 AAPTHVSAPES
-1157 GSGTTNDGATAP
+1157 GSGTTNDGATVP

-1174 ASAPTAPI
+1174 ASVPTAPI
-1182 PATAPASTQESGETA
+1182 HATAPASTQESGETA
-1197 SAPSTATTPAT
+1197 PAPSTATTHAT
-1208 QITPETASAPSESDS
+1208 QITPETASAPSESGS
-1223 SSAGGH
+1223 SPAGGH
-1229 ATTPNEG
+1229 ATAPNEG

-1249 DVPGAGGTDTLGR
+1249 NAPSADGTDTLGR

-1283 GGTMSPA
+1283 GGTTSPA
-1290 TADTASAVPE
+1290 TADTASAAPE
-1300 SAPAESATTTNVAT
+1300 SAPAESVTTTNVAT
-1314 PAPVSDTGSSEPS
+1314 LAPASDTGSSEPS
-1327 GDSGSSFG
+1327 GNSGSSFG
-1335 NDAGSSS
+1335 NGA
-1342 GSAPASGESAH
+1342 
-1353 APSGSGSSGSGTSV
+1353 GSSGSGISV

-1372 SGNTG
+1372 SGDTG
-1377 SSSESA
+1377 STGA
-1383 SSGSA
+1383 SGPSGSV

-1402 SSETVEA
+1402 SSEKVEA

-1433 PEPETTVETETA
+1433 PEPETTVKTETA

-1451 VEQAAEQQSSGS
+1451 VEQAAEQQSGS
-1463 AVTETVDEAG
+1463 STVTETVDEAG
-1473 SESNTQN
+1473 SESHTQN

-1495 AEDVSEPD
+1495 TEDVPEPD
-1503 SADEP
+1503 SVDEP

-1523 DAAFDVPIADGSEYY
+1523 DSAFDVPIADGSEYY

-1544 NSFTAPEQEMAEPEP
+1544 NSFTAPAQEMAEPEP
-1559 VAEHEHESEPEQLA
+1559 VAESEPESEPEQVA
-1573 EQKRPPIPEAYMTSQ
+1573 EQKRPPIPEAYMTSR

-1706 HSNGQPH
+1706 RSNGQPH

-1718 DQKRDSHGHGK
+1718 DQKRDSQGHGK
-1729 QDKKHNPFSGMG
+1729 QNKRNDPFSGID

>member
-1 MSSINSLVN
+1 
-10 QKRNKNLIR
+10 
-19 RTMLAAIAGCLMSVC
+19 MLAAVAGCLMSVC

-64 IVLEPLLE
+64 IVLKPLLE

-78 ADVSRFVPGFDSG
+78 ADVSRFVPGFDNG

-120 YLINIAHGEKVESI
+120 YLINLAHGEKVESV

-150 GKTFLTMIFNEIVAP
+150 GKTLLTMIFNEIVAP

-243 PLAFATMASENTKD
+243 PLSFATMASENTKD

-380 EPIKSFADFMNGGET
+380 EPIKSFADFMNGGEA

-737 EPVPET
+737 ETASET

-755 VKDADAAPAP
+755 VKDVDAAPAP
-765 VNEDAPA
+765 LNEDAPA
-772 PVGEEASAPAPQ
+772 PVG
-784 SADETTAAP
+784 
-793 ATETAQ
+793 
-799 APVPQ
+799 
-804 DMDSKVDAPAPVS
+804 

-868 SVDETATTPVAETAQ
+868 SVDATATTPIAETAR

-889 IDSEV
+889 MDSEV
-894 DAPAPVGEEAAT
+894 DAPAPVGEEAVT
-906 PAPQDVGGKADAPVP
+906 HAPQDVGDKADAPVP

-937 VAEPTSADGA
+937 VAEPTSAGGA

-957 PVPAQNPTTNTVN
+957 PAPAQNPTTNTVN

-983 VPGAANA
+983 VPGTANA

-1007 TAPETAATPAVNAPA
+1007 TAPETAATPAVNTPA
-1022 PASTTGTNAP
+1022 PASTTGANAP
-1032 TSVPGTTPAP
+1032 TSVPGTTPTP
-1042 STASG
+1042 STTSG
-1047 QSSTAPGSGTAPTT
+1047 QSSTVPGSGTAPAKAKPT
-1061 VRPATG
+1061 TG

-1077 ASIPTAPVSG
+1077 ASIPSAPVSG
-1087 GSAGVAVA
+1087 DSAGVAVA

-1107 AGQAQPVSA
+1107 TGQAHPVSA
-1116 PASTTVSAPGSAPTI
+1116 PASTTVSAPGSVPTT
-1131 PTESSAASAP
+1131 PTESGAASAP
-1141 TSTTP
+1141 ASPVPTTP
-1146 ATTTPASAPES
+1146 THVSAPES
-1157 GSGTTNDGATAP
+1157 GSGTTNGGATAP

-1249 DVPGAGGTDTLGR
+1249 NVPGAGGTDTLGR

-1314 PAPVSDTGSSEPS
+1314 PAPVSDTGSSESS

-1335 NDAGSSS
+1335 NGAGSSS

-1495 AEDVSEPD
+1495 TEDVSEPD

-1559 VAEHEHESEPEQLA
+1559 VAEHEHESEPEQVA

>member
-1 MSSINSLVN
+1 
-10 QKRNKNLIR
+10 
-19 RTMLAAIAGCLMSVC
+19 MSVC

-568 DANNKV
+568 DANNKA

-737 EPVPET
+737 ETASET

-755 VKDADAAPAP
+755 VKDVDAAPAP
-765 VNEDAPA
+765 LNEDAPA
-772 PVGEEASAPAPQ
+772 PVGEEASAPALQ
-784 SADETTAAP
+784 SADET
-793 ATETAQ
+793 
-799 APVPQ
+799 
-804 DMDSKVDAPAPVS
+804 
-817 EEASAPAPQSADE
+817 
-830 APTAPATETAQAP
+830 PTAPATETAQAP
-843 VPQDVDSKVDAPAPV
+843 VPQDVDSNVDAPAPV

-889 IDSEV
+889 MDSEV
-894 DAPAPVGEEAAT
+894 DAPAPVGEEAVT
-906 PAPQDVGGKADAPVP
+906 HAPQDVGDKADAPVP

-937 VAEPTSADGA
+937 VAEPTSAGGA

-970 APVQGAA
+970 APVQGVA
-977 PVSGGT
+977 PISGGT
-983 VPGAANA
+983 VPGTANA

-1007 TAPETAATPAVNAPA
+1007 TAPETAATPAVNAQA
-1022 PASTTGTNAP
+1022 PGSTTGANAP

-1047 QSSTAPGSGTAPTT
+1047 QSSTVPGSGTAPTT
-1061 VRPATG
+1061 VRPAAG
-1067 AGSVSAPAPS
+1067 AGSVSAQAPS

-1102 VAGTA
+1102 VTGTA
-1107 AGQAQPVSA
+1107 TGQAHPVSA
-1116 PASTTVSAPGSAPTI
+1116 PASTTVSAPGSVPTT
-1131 PTESSAASAP
+1131 PTESGAASAP
-1141 TSTTP
+1141 ASPAPTTP
-1146 ATTTPASAPES
+1146 THVSAPES
-1157 GSGTTNDGATAP
+1157 GSGTTNGGATAP

-1249 DVPGAGGTDTLGR
+1249 NVPGAGGTDTLGR

-1335 NDAGSSS
+1335 NGAGSSS

-1451 VEQAAEQQSSGS
+1451 VEQAAEQQTSGS

-1480 SHDDSENYSGGQNTD
+1480 SHDDSENYSGGQNTNT
-1495 AEDVSEPD
+1495 EDVSEPD

-1559 VAEHEHESEPEQLA
+1559 VAEPEHESEPEQVA

-1624 RILQKVDSDGSVP
+1624 RILPKVDSDGSVP

-1692 QESRKNSEPRPYNG
+1692 QEFRKNSEPRPYDG

-1713 FQRYD
+1713 FRRYD

>member
-1 MSSINSLVN
+1 
-10 QKRNKNLIR
+10 
-19 RTMLAAIAGCLMSVC
+19 MSVC

-605 DNDAFKNSI
+605 DSDAFKNSI

-755 VKDADAAPAP
+755 VKDVDAAPAP
-765 VNEDAPA
+765 LNEDAPA
-772 PVGEEASAPAPQ
+772 PVG
-784 SADETTAAP
+784 
-793 ATETAQ
+793 
-799 APVPQ
+799 
-804 DMDSKVDAPAPVS
+804 

-843 VPQDVDSKVDAPAPV
+843 VPQDVDSKVDAHAPV

-868 SVDETATTPVAETAQ
+868 SVDATATTPIAETAQ

-889 IDSEV
+889 MDSEV
-894 DAPAPVGEEAAT
+894 DAPAPVGEEAVT
-906 PAPQDVGGKADAPVP
+906 HAPQDVGDKADAPVP

-937 VAEPTSADGA
+937 VAEPTSAGGA

-957 PVPAQNPTTNTVN
+957 PAPAQNPTTNTVN

-983 VPGAANA
+983 VPGTANA

-1022 PASTTGTNAP
+1022 PGSTTGANAP

-1047 QSSTAPGSGTAPTT
+1047 QSSTVPGSGTAPTT
-1061 VRPATG
+1061 VRPAAG
-1067 AGSVSAPAPS
+1067 AGSVSAQAPS

-1107 AGQAQPVSA
+1107 TGQAHPVSA
-1116 PASTTVSAPGSAPTI
+1116 PASTTVSAPGSVPTT
-1131 PTESSAASAP
+1131 PTESGAASAP
-1141 TSTTP
+1141 ASPAPTTP
-1146 ATTTPASAPES
+1146 THVSAPES
-1157 GSGTTNDGATAP
+1157 GSGTTNGGATAP

-1249 DVPGAGGTDTLGR
+1249 NVPGAGGTDTLGR

-1335 NDAGSSS
+1335 NGAGSSS

-1353 APSGSGSSGSGTSV
+1353 ALSGSGSSGSGTSV
-1367 SAPAS
+1367 SALTS
-1372 SGNTG
+1372 SGNIG

-1383 SSGSA
+1383 PSGSV

-1402 SSETVEA
+1402 SSEKVEA

-1433 PEPETTVETETA
+1433 PEPETTVKTETA

-1451 VEQAAEQQSSGS
+1451 VEQAAEQQSGS
-1463 AVTETVDEAG
+1463 STVTETVDEAG
-1473 SESNTQN
+1473 SESHTQN
-1480 SHDDSENYSGGQNTD
+1480 SHDDSENYSDGQNTD
-1495 AEDVSEPD
+1495 TEDVPEPD

-1559 VAEHEHESEPEQLA
+1559 VAEPEPESEPEQVA

-1706 HSNGQPH
+1706 RSNGQPH

>member
-1 MSSINSLVN
+1 
-10 QKRNKNLIR
+10 
-19 RTMLAAIAGCLMSVC
+19 MLAAVAGCLMSVC

-120 YLINIAHGEKVESI
+120 YLINLAHGEKVESI

-605 DNDAFKNSI
+605 DSDAFKNSI

-755 VKDADAAPAP
+755 VKDTDAAAPAP
-765 VNEDAPA
+765 VSEDAPA

-784 SADETTAAP
+784 SADETAAAP

-804 DMDSKVDAPAPVS
+804 DMDSKVDTPAPVS
-817 EEASAPAPQSADE
+817 
-830 APTAPATETAQAP
+830 
-843 VPQDVDSKVDAPAPV
+843 
-858 GEEASAPAPQ
+858 EEASAPAPQ

-889 IDSEV
+889 MDSEV
-894 DAPAPVGEEAAT
+894 DAPASIGEKAAT
-906 PAPQDVGGKADAPVP
+906 PAPQDVGDKADAPVP

-937 VAEPTSADGA
+937 VAEPTSAGGA
-947 TPASGVTAPA
+947 TPAPGVTAPTA
-957 PVPAQNPTTNTVN
+957 APAQNPTTNIVN
-970 APVQGAA
+970 APVQGTA

-983 VPGAANA
+983 VPGTANA

-1047 QSSTAPGSGTAPTT
+1047 QSSTVPGSGTAPTT
-1061 VRPATG
+1061 VRPAAG
-1067 AGSVSAPAPS
+1067 AGSVSAQAPS

-1107 AGQAQPVSA
+1107 TGQAHPVSA
-1116 PASTTVSAPGSAPTI
+1116 PASTTVSAPGSVPTT
-1131 PTESSAASAP
+1131 PTESGAASAP
-1141 TSTTP
+1141 ASPAPTTP
-1146 ATTTPASAPES
+1146 THVSAPES
-1157 GSGTTNDGATAP
+1157 GSGTTNGGATAP

-1249 DVPGAGGTDTLGR
+1249 NVPGAGGTDTHGR

-1300 SAPAESATTTNVAT
+1300 SEPAESATTTNVAT

-1335 NDAGSSS
+1335 NGAGSSS

>member
-1 MSSINSLVN
+1 
-10 QKRNKNLIR
+10 
-19 RTMLAAIAGCLMSVC
+19 MLAAVAGCLMSVC

-120 YLINIAHGEKVESI
+120 YLINLAHGEKVESI

-451 KLRSAGHLDDDAHV
+451 KLRSAGHIDDDAHV

-605 DNDAFKNSI
+605 DSDAFKNSI

-743 AETPAAQTNEQP
+743 AETPAVQTNEQP

-765 VNEDAPA
+765 LNEDAPA
-772 PVGEEASAPAPQ
+772 PVG
-784 SADETTAAP
+784 
-793 ATETAQ
+793 
-799 APVPQ
+799 
-804 DMDSKVDAPAPVS
+804 

-843 VPQDVDSKVDAPAPV
+843 VPQDVDSRVDAPAPV
-858 GEEASAPAPQ
+858 GEEASVPAPQ
-868 SVDETATTPVAETAQ
+868 SVDETATTPAAETAQ
-883 TPVPQD
+883 APVPQD
-889 IDSEV
+889 MDSGV
-894 DAPAPVGEEAAT
+894 DAPAPVGEETVT
-906 PAPQDVGGKADAPVP
+906 PASQDVGGKADAPVP

-937 VAEPTSADGA
+937 VVEPTSAGGA
-947 TPASGVTAPA
+947 TPASGVTAPTPA
-957 PVPAQNPTTNTVN
+957 PAQNPTTNTVN
-970 APVQGAA
+970 APAQEAA
-977 PVSGGT
+977 PVSGVT
-983 VPGAANA
+983 VPGTANM

-1047 QSSTAPGSGTAPTT
+1047 QSSTVPGSGTAPTT
-1061 VRPATG
+1061 VRPAAS

-1087 GSAGVAVA
+1087 SSAGVAAA

-1102 VAGTA
+1102 VAGT

-1116 PASTTVSAPGSAPTI
+1116 PASTTVSAPGSAPTT
-1131 PTESSAASAP
+1131 PTESGATSAP
-1141 TSTTP
+1141 ASP
-1146 ATTTPASAPES
+1146 APTHVSAPES
-1157 GSGTTNDGATAP
+1157 GSGTTNDGVTAP

-1174 ASAPTAPI
+1174 ASAPTATI

-1197 SAPSTATTPAT
+1197 PAPSTATTPAT
-1208 QITPETASAPSESDS
+1208 QITPETASAPSESNAP
-1223 SSAGGH
+1223 SAGGD
-1229 ATTPNEG
+1229 ATAPNEG
-1236 TTHSESSGTGSVS
+1236 TAHSESSGTGGVS
-1249 DVPGAGGTDTLGR
+1249 NVPGADGADTLGR
-1262 SDSAPTSTNGQ
+1262 SDSAPTSTSGQ
-1273 ESGSAPAQGS
+1273 ESSSAPAQGS

-1327 GDSGSSFG
+1327 GDSGSSSG
-1335 NDAGSSS
+1335 NGAGSSS

-1377 SSSESA
+1377 STGASA
-1383 SSGSA
+1383 PSGSA
-1388 NDSTDTPTSETGGT
+1388 NDSTDTPASETGGT
-1402 SSETVEA
+1402 SSEKVEA
-1409 PAADGLPYAVG
+1409 PAADGLPYTVG

-1451 VEQAAEQQSSGS
+1451 VEQAAEQQSGS
-1463 AVTETVDEAG
+1463 STVTETVDEAG
-1473 SESNTQN
+1473 SESHTQN

-1495 AEDVSEPD
+1495 TEDVSEPD

-1508 DTQDETEDTEFDATD
+1508 DTQDETEDTEFDSTD

-1559 VAEHEHESEPEQLA
+1559 VAKPEPESEPEQVA

-1706 HSNGQPH
+1706 RSNGQPH

-1718 DQKRDSHGHGK
+1718 DQKRDSQGHGK
-1729 QDKKHNPFSGMG
+1729 QNKRNDPFSGID

>member
-1 MSSINSLVN
+1 
-10 QKRNKNLIR
+10 
-19 RTMLAAIAGCLMSVC
+19 MLAAVAGCLMSVC

-180 FSFSGVGS
+180 FSFSSVGS

-299 VKWGLITYAFLKI
+299 VKWGLITFAFLKI

-371 KNIGKANGV
+371 KNIGKANGI

-605 DNDAFKNSI
+605 DSDAFKNSI

-743 AETPAAQTNEQP
+743 TETPAAQTNEQP
-755 VKDADAAPAP
+755 VKDADTAAPAP
-765 VNEDAPA
+765 VSEDAPA

-784 SADETTAAP
+784 SADETADAP

-804 DMDSKVDAPAPVS
+804 DMGGEVDAPAPVS
-817 EEASAPAPQSADE
+817 EEASAPAPQS
-830 APTAPATETAQAP
+830 
-843 VPQDVDSKVDAPAPV
+843 
-858 GEEASAPAPQ
+858 
-868 SVDETATTPVAETAQ
+868 VDETATTPATETAQ
-883 TPVPQD
+883 
-889 IDSEV
+889 
-894 DAPAPVGEEAAT
+894 T

-937 VAEPTSADGA
+937 VAEPTSAGGA

-957 PVPAQNPTTNTVN
+957 PAPAQNPTTNTVN

-983 VPGAANA
+983 VSGTANA

-1007 TAPETAATPAVNAPA
+1007 TAPETAATPAVNTPA
-1022 PASTTGTNAP
+1022 PASTTGANAP

-1047 QSSTAPGSGTAPTT
+1047 QSSTVPGSGTTPAT

-1067 AGSVSAPAPS
+1067 AGSVSTPAPS

-1087 GSAGVAVA
+1087 SSAGVAVA
-1095 AGVAAGA
+1095 AGVAGGA
-1102 VAGTA
+1102 VAGT

-1116 PASTTVSAPGSAPTI
+1116 PASTTVSAPGSAPTT
-1131 PTESSAASAP
+1131 PTESGAASAP
-1141 TSTTP
+1141 VSP
-1146 ATTTPASAPES
+1146 APAAPTHVSAPES
-1157 GSGTTNDGATAP
+1157 GSGTTNGGATAP

-1182 PATAPASTQESGETA
+1182 PATVPASSQESGETA
-1197 SAPSTATTPAT
+1197 PAPSTATTPAT
-1208 QITPETASAPSESDS
+1208 QTTPETASALSESS
-1223 SSAGGH
+1223 APSAGGH

-1249 DVPGAGGTDTLGR
+1249 NVPGAGGTDTLER

-1283 GGTMSPA
+1283 GGTTSPA
-1290 TADTASAVPE
+1290 TADTTSAVPE

-1314 PAPVSDTGSSEPS
+1314 PAPVSDAGSSEPS
-1327 GDSGSSFG
+1327 GDSGSSSG
-1335 NDAGSSS
+1335 NGAGSSS

-1367 SAPAS
+1367 SVPTS
-1372 SGNTG
+1372 SGDTG

-1383 SSGSA
+1383 PSGSV
-1388 NDSTDTPTSETGGT
+1388 NESTDTPTSETADT
-1402 SSETVEA
+1402 SSEKVEA

-1433 PEPETTVETETA
+1433 PEPETTVETENA

-1451 VEQAAEQQSSGS
+1451 VEQAAEQQSGGS
-1463 AVTETVDEAG
+1463 TVTETVDEAG

-1480 SHDDSENYSGGQNTD
+1480 SHDDSESYSGGQYTD
-1495 AEDVSEPD
+1495 TEDVSEPD

-1508 DTQDETEDTEFDATD
+1508 DTQDETEDTEFDETD
-1523 DAAFDVPIADGSEYY
+1523 DAAFDAPIADGSEYY

-1559 VAEHEHESEPEQLA
+1559 VAEPESESEQVA

-1729 QDKKHNPFSGMG
+1729 QDKRHNPFSGMG
-1741 DYKRK
+1741 DYKR
-1746 R
+1746 RR

>member
-1 MSSINSLVN
+1 MN

-19 RTMLAAIAGCLMSVC
+19 RTMLAAVAGCLMSVC

-120 YLINIAHGEKVESI
+120 YLINLAHGEKVESI

-180 FSFSGVGS
+180 FSFSSVGS

-319 MQTAGLKI
+319 MQTAGSKI

-605 DNDAFKNSI
+605 DSDAFKNSI

-743 AETPAAQTNEQP
+743 TETPAAQTNEQP
-755 VKDADAAPAP
+755 VKDADTAAPVP
-765 VNEDAPA
+765 VSEDAPA

-784 SADETTAAP
+784 SADETADAP

-804 DMDSKVDAPAPVS
+804 DMGSEVDAPAPVS
-817 EEASAPAPQSADE
+817 EEASAPAPQSVDE
-830 APTAPATETAQAP
+830 TATTPATETAQTP
-843 VPQDVDSKVDAPAPV
+843 VPQDMDGKVDAPAPV
-858 GEEASAPAPQ
+858 GEET
-868 SVDETATTPVAETAQ
+868 V
-883 TPVPQD
+883 
-889 IDSEV
+889 
-894 DAPAPVGEEAAT
+894 T

-937 VAEPTSADGA
+937 VAEPTSAGGA

-957 PVPAQNPTTNTVN
+957 PAPAQNPTTNTVN
-970 APVQGAA
+970 APVHGAA

-983 VPGAANA
+983 VPGTANA

-999 AANNMPAS
+999 AAS
-1007 TAPETAATPAVNAPA
+1007 TAPETAETPVVNTPA
-1022 PASTTGTNAP
+1022 PASTTGANAP

-1047 QSSTAPGSGTAPTT
+1047 QSSTVPGSGTAPAT

-1107 AGQAQPVSA
+1107 GQAQPVSA
-1116 PASTTVSAPGSAPTI
+1116 PASTTVSAPGSAPTT
-1131 PTESSAASAP
+1131 PTESGAASAP
-1141 TSTTP
+1141 VSP
-1146 ATTTPASAPES
+1146 APAAPTHVSAPES
-1157 GSGTTNDGATAP
+1157 GSG
-1169 VVNHE
+1169 
-1174 ASAPTAPI
+1174 
-1182 PATAPASTQESGETA
+1182 
-1197 SAPSTATTPAT
+1197 
-1208 QITPETASAPSESDS
+1208 
-1223 SSAGGH
+1223 
-1229 ATTPNEG
+1229 
-1236 TTHSESSGTGSVS
+1236 
-1249 DVPGAGGTDTLGR
+1249 
-1262 SDSAPTSTNGQ
+1262 
-1273 ESGSAPAQGS
+1273 
-1283 GGTMSPA
+1283 
-1290 TADTASAVPE
+1290 
-1300 SAPAESATTTNVAT
+1300 TTNVAT

-1327 GDSGSSFG
+1327 GDSGSSSG
-1335 NDAGSSS
+1335 NSAGSSS

-1367 SAPAS
+1367 SAPTS
-1372 SGNTG
+1372 SGDTG

-1383 SSGSA
+1383 PSGSV
-1388 NDSTDTPTSETGGT
+1388 NDSTDTPTSETAGT
-1402 SSETVEA
+1402 SSEKVEA

-1420 ETGGSGYSEGDMP
+1420 ETGGSGYSEGNMP

-1451 VEQAAEQQSSGS
+1451 VEQAAEQQSGGS
-1463 AVTETVDEAG
+1463 TVTETVDEAG

-1480 SHDDSENYSGGQNTD
+1480 SHDDSESYSGGQNTD
-1495 AEDVSEPD
+1495 TEDVSELD
-1503 SADEP
+1503 SADES

-1559 VAEHEHESEPEQLA
+1559 VAEPESEPEQVA

-1706 HSNGQPH
+1706 RSNGQPH

-1718 DQKRDSHGHGK
+1718 DQKHDSHGHGK
-1729 QDKKHNPFSGMG
+1729 QDKRHNPFSGMG
-1741 DYKRK
+1741 DYKR
-1746 R
+1746 RR

>member
-1 MSSINSLVN
+1 
-10 QKRNKNLIR
+10 
-19 RTMLAAIAGCLMSVC
+19 MLAAVAGCLMSVC

-180 FSFSGVGS
+180 FSFSSVGS

-765 VNEDAPA
+765 VNEDAHA
-772 PVGEEASAPAPQ
+772 PVG
-784 SADETTAAP
+784 
-793 ATETAQ
+793 
-799 APVPQ
+799 
-804 DMDSKVDAPAPVS
+804 

-937 VAEPTSADGA
+937 VAEPTSAGGA

-957 PVPAQNPTTNTVN
+957 PAPAQNSTTNTVN

-983 VPGAANA
+983 VPGTANA

-1022 PASTTGTNAP
+1022 PASTTGANAP

-1047 QSSTAPGSGTAPTT
+1047 QSSTVPGSGT
-1061 VRPATG
+1061 
-1067 AGSVSAPAPS
+1067 APS

-1116 PASTTVSAPGSAPTI
+1116 PASTTVSAPGSAPTT
-1131 PTESSAASAP
+1131 PTESGAVSAP
-1141 TSTTP
+1141 ASP
-1146 ATTTPASAPES
+1146 APAAPTHVSAPES

-1197 SAPSTATTPAT
+1197 PAPSTATTHAT
-1208 QITPETASAPSESDS
+1208 QITPETTSAPSESGS
-1223 SSAGGH
+1223 SPAGGH
-1229 ATTPNEG
+1229 ATAPNEG

-1249 DVPGAGGTDTLGR
+1249 NAPSADGTDTLGR

-1283 GGTMSPA
+1283 GGTTSPA
-1290 TADTASAVPE
+1290 TADTASAAPE
-1300 SAPAESATTTNVAT
+1300 SAPAESVTTTNVAT
-1314 PAPVSDTGSSEPS
+1314 LAPASDTGSSEPS
-1327 GDSGSSFG
+1327 GNS
-1335 NDAGSSS
+1335 GSSS
-1342 GSAPASGESAH
+1342 GNGA
-1353 APSGSGSSGSGTSV
+1353 GSSGSGTSV

-1372 SGNTG
+1372 SGNIG

-1383 SSGSA
+1383 PFGSV

-1402 SSETVEA
+1402 SSEKVEA

-1451 VEQAAEQQSSGS
+1451 VEQAAEQQSGS
-1463 AVTETVDEAG
+1463 STVTETVDEAG
-1473 SESNTQN
+1473 SESHTQN

-1495 AEDVSEPD
+1495 TEDVPEPD

-1559 VAEHEHESEPEQLA
+1559 VAEPEPESEPEQVA

-1706 HSNGQPH
+1706 RSNGQPH

-1718 DQKRDSHGHGK
+1718 DQKRDSQGHGK
-1729 QDKKHNPFSGMG
+1729 QNKRNDPFSGID

>member
-1 MSSINSLVN
+1 
-10 QKRNKNLIR
+10 
-19 RTMLAAIAGCLMSVC
+19 MLAAIAGCLMSVC

-755 VKDADAAPAP
+755 VKDTDAAAPAP
-765 VNEDAPA
+765 VSEDAPA

-784 SADETTAAP
+784 SADETAAAP

-804 DMDSKVDAPAPVS
+804 DMDSKVDTPAPVS
-817 EEASAPAPQSADE
+817 
-830 APTAPATETAQAP
+830 
-843 VPQDVDSKVDAPAPV
+843 
-858 GEEASAPAPQ
+858 EEASAPAPQ

-889 IDSEV
+889 MDSEV
-894 DAPAPVGEEAAT
+894 DAPASIGEKAAT
-906 PAPQDVGGKADAPVP
+906 PAPQDVGDKADAPVP

-937 VAEPTSADGA
+937 VAEPTSAGGA
-947 TPASGVTAPA
+947 TPAPGVTAPTA
-957 PVPAQNPTTNTVN
+957 APAQNPTTNTVN
-970 APVQGAA
+970 APVQGTA

-983 VPGAANA
+983 VPGTANA

-1047 QSSTAPGSGTAPTT
+1047 QSSTVPGSGTAPTT
-1061 VRPATG
+1061 VRPAAG

-1077 ASIPTAPVSG
+1077 ASIPTAPVFG

-1095 AGVAAGA
+1095 AGVAVGA

-1116 PASTTVSAPGSAPTI
+1116 PTTTVSAPGSAPTI
-1131 PTESSAASAP
+1131 PTESGAASAP
-1141 TSTTP
+1141 TS
-1146 ATTTPASAPES
+1146 TTPASAPES

-1174 ASAPTAPI
+1174 ASVPTVPI
-1182 PATAPASTQESGETA
+1182 PATAPASTQESGEIA

-1208 QITPETASAPSESDS
+1208 QITPETASAP
-1223 SSAGGH
+1223 
-1229 ATTPNEG
+1229 
-1236 TTHSESSGTGSVS
+1236 
-1249 DVPGAGGTDTLGR
+1249 
-1262 SDSAPTSTNGQ
+1262 
-1273 ESGSAPAQGS
+1273 AQGS
-1283 GGTMSPA
+1283 GGTTSPA
-1290 TADTASAVPE
+1290 TADTASAAPE

-1335 NDAGSSS
+1335 NGAGSSS
-1342 GSAPASGESAH
+1342 GSAPASGENAH
-1353 APSGSGSSGSGTSV
+1353 APSGSGSSGSGTSE

-1372 SGNTG
+1372 SGDTD

-1402 SSETVEA
+1402 SSEKVEA

-1451 VEQAAEQQSSGS
+1451 VEQAAEQQTSGS

-1473 SESNTQN
+1473 SESHTQN

-1495 AEDVSEPD
+1495 TEDVSKPD

-1508 DTQDETEDTEFDATD
+1508 DTQDETEDTEFDSTD

-1559 VAEHEHESEPEQLA
+1559 VAEPEPESEPEQVA

>member
-1 MSSINSLVN
+1 
-10 QKRNKNLIR
+10 
-19 RTMLAAIAGCLMSVC
+19 MLAAVAGCLMSVC

-180 FSFSGVGS
+180 FSFSSVGS

-772 PVGEEASAPAPQ
+772 PVGEEASAPVPQ
-784 SADETTAAP
+784 SADE
-793 ATETAQ
+793 
-799 APVPQ
+799 V
-804 DMDSKVDAPAPVS
+804 
-817 EEASAPAPQSADE
+817 
-830 APTAPATETAQAP
+830 PTAPATETAQAP

-894 DAPAPVGEEAAT
+894 DAPAPVGEETVT

-937 VAEPTSADGA
+937 VAEPTSAGDA

-957 PVPAQNPTTNTVN
+957 PAPAENPTTNTVN

-983 VPGAANA
+983 VPGTANA

-999 AANNMPAS
+999 ATNNMPAS

-1022 PASTTGTNAP
+1022 PASTTGANAP

-1047 QSSTAPGSGTAPTT
+1047 QSSTVPGSGTAPAT

-1087 GSAGVAVA
+1087 SSAGVAVA

-1102 VAGTA
+1102 VAGT

-1116 PASTTVSAPGSAPTI
+1116 PASTTVSAPGSAPTT
-1131 PTESSAASAP
+1131 PTESGAASAP
-1141 TSTTP
+1141 VSP
-1146 ATTTPASAPES
+1146 APAAPTHVSAPES
-1157 GSGTTNDGATAP
+1157 GSGTTNGDATAP

-1182 PATAPASTQESGETA
+1182 PATVPASTQESGETA
-1197 SAPSTATTPAT
+1197 PAPSTATTHAT
-1208 QITPETASAPSESDS
+1208 QITPETASAPSESGS
-1223 SSAGGH
+1223 SPAGGH
-1229 ATTPNEG
+1229 ATAPNEG

-1249 DVPGAGGTDTLGR
+1249 NAPSADGTDTLGR

-1283 GGTMSPA
+1283 GGTTSPA

-1300 SAPAESATTTNVAT
+1300 SAPAESTTTTNVAT
-1314 PAPVSDTGSSEPS
+1314 PAPVSDAGSSEPS
-1327 GDSGSSFG
+1327 GNS
-1335 NDAGSSS
+1335 GSSS
-1342 GSAPASGESAH
+1342 GNGA
-1353 APSGSGSSGSGTSV
+1353 GSSGSGTSV

-1372 SGNTG
+1372 SGNIG

-1383 SSGSA
+1383 PFGSV

-1402 SSETVEA
+1402 SSEKVEA

-1433 PEPETTVETETA
+1433 PEPETTVKTETA

-1451 VEQAAEQQSSGS
+1451 VEQAAEQQSGS
-1463 AVTETVDEAG
+1463 STVTETVDEAG
-1473 SESNTQN
+1473 SESHTQN

-1495 AEDVSEPD
+1495 TEDVPEPD
-1503 SADEP
+1503 SVDEP

-1523 DAAFDVPIADGSEYY
+1523 DSAFDVPIADGSEYY

-1544 NSFTAPEQEMAEPEP
+1544 NSFTAPAQEMAEPEP
-1559 VAEHEHESEPEQLA
+1559 VAESEPESEPEQVA
-1573 EQKRPPIPEAYMTSQ
+1573 EQKRPPIPEAYMTSR

-1706 HSNGQPH
+1706 RSNGQPH

-1718 DQKRDSHGHGK
+1718 DQKRDSQGHGK
-1729 QDKKHNPFSGMG
+1729 QNKRNDPFSGID

>member
-1 MSSINSLVN
+1 MYSGEPFCFGKKVSSINSLVN

-19 RTMLAAIAGCLMSVC
+19 RTMLAAVAGCLMSVC

-78 ADVSRFVPGFDSG
+78 ADVSRFVPGFDNG

-120 YLINIAHGEKVESI
+120 YLINLAHGEKVESV

-150 GKTFLTMIFNEIVAP
+150 GKTLLTMIFNEIVAP

-354 SVAGHV
+354 SVAGYV

-737 EPVPET
+737 ETASET

-755 VKDADAAPAP
+755 VKDVDAAPAP
-765 VNEDAPA
+765 LNEDAPA
-772 PVGEEASAPAPQ
+772 PVG
-784 SADETTAAP
+784 
-793 ATETAQ
+793 
-799 APVPQ
+799 
-804 DMDSKVDAPAPVS
+804 

-868 SVDETATTPVAETAQ
+868 SVDATATTPIAETAR

-889 IDSEV
+889 MDSEV
-894 DAPAPVGEEAAT
+894 DAPAPVGEEAVT
-906 PAPQDVGGKADAPVP
+906 HAPQDVGDKADAPVP

-937 VAEPTSADGA
+937 VAEPTSAGGA

-957 PVPAQNPTTNTVN
+957 PAPAQNPTTNTVN

-983 VPGAANA
+983 VPGTANA

-1007 TAPETAATPAVNAPA
+1007 TAPETAATPAVNTPA
-1022 PASTTGTNAP
+1022 PASTTGANAP
-1032 TSVPGTTPAP
+1032 TSVPGTTPTP
-1042 STASG
+1042 STTSG
-1047 QSSTAPGSGTAPTT
+1047 QSSTVPGSGTAPAKAKPT
-1061 VRPATG
+1061 TG

-1077 ASIPTAPVSG
+1077 ASIPSAPVSG
-1087 GSAGVAVA
+1087 DSAGVAVA

-1107 AGQAQPVSA
+1107 TGQAHPVSA
-1116 PASTTVSAPGSAPTI
+1116 PASTTVSAPGSVPTT
-1131 PTESSAASAP
+1131 PTESGAASAP
-1141 TSTTP
+1141 ASPVPTTP
-1146 ATTTPASAPES
+1146 THVSAPES
-1157 GSGTTNDGATAP
+1157 GSGTTNGGATAP

-1249 DVPGAGGTDTLGR
+1249 NVPGAGGTDTLGR

-1314 PAPVSDTGSSEPS
+1314 PAPVSDTGSSESS

-1335 NDAGSSS
+1335 NGAGSSS

-1353 APSGSGSSGSGTSV
+1353 APSGSGSSGSGASV
-1367 SAPAS
+1367 SALTS

-1495 AEDVSEPD
+1495 TEDVSEPD

-1559 VAEHEHESEPEQLA
+1559 VAEHEHESEPEQVA